1 MKKQFL
7 FFLFCLCA
15 GVSNVW
21 AQETDWSS
29 LFTRVSE
36 GITYT
41 CENDEAYP
49 WSLADGVLT
58 STNKGV
64 GGSSS
69 TFKISL
75 TCEHLAQ
82 IQWRYSVSSESG
94 YDKLTIKH
102 NGVELGTY
110 SGEKEF
116 QYYTIDVLAG
126 THELTFT
133 YSKDGSTDTGR
144 DEAQISTISIRSWGL
159 EAVEINLSAPGQ
171 LGEEAVAAVGTLPQ
185 MVSMRL
191 QGTLNKEDWNAISNM
206 TGLKYVDLTETTLT
220 EIPERGFANCKV
232 QEIKWPKNLK
242 VIGKAAFCSG
252 SGNNYYY
259 GYLKGHLVLPET
271 LDSIGPA
278 AFYASPIQKV
288 TMPHKTVALTSKI
301 FQNCSS
307 LKEVEFNSCS
317 SYITSEMFKSCNSLQ
332 SVSDADSVK
341 AVYNGAFYGCTSLST
356 LGTKNPKSVA
366 DYAFY
371 ECKKLDSIGLS
382 EVTSLGLCAFYSCQS
397 LKTVDMPKVS
407 SMSESCFSSCSALTS
422 VSIGDKLSTI
432 PSSAFS
438 GCSAL
443 KTITLGAS
451 VSYFDSY
458 AFNGV
463 SPEKLYINAPTPPG
477 VYSSGVFG
485 STSGTLYVPEYSMVS
500 YKLHDYWSKFTSV
513 DVNPNPV
520 TSLALNGKLSL
531 TSNARIPDSP
541 NVMMYGNGS
550 SFIVNGNKEQTLGR
564 FVAHYNNSA
573 SSSII
578 SRCNNMTST
587 GSEVRYYLDDRYWY
601 FICPP
606 FDVRMS
612 DITTIYG
619 NQVAVRYYDSE
630 ARAAGSTSN
639 WKDVAPDATLKAG
652 QGYIFK
658 TSSDDHVCMPA
669 TEETHN
675 QIFRSQAVTTPL
687 SEYSSDDA
695 NARNWNLV
703 GNPYACFYDI
713 YRMDYTAPL
722 TVWNSVNKTYN
733 AYSIADDAFALHP
746 MEAFFVQKP
755 DGVEAITFQPEGRQ
769 ITSTIDHS
777 AGVKAM
783 AGKAASRRFIELELS
798 NGITDDHT
806 RLVVN
811 PQAQETFDANNDA
824 SKMMSTD
831 ITAQIFSV
839 QGDEAY
845 AIKESPFAAGQAEI
859 GMWFPADGQYV
870 VNITR
875 ADVKVELMDNGAVV
889 PMPYTF
895 TADEGFCEG
904 RFVLRITTDP
914 TAIEGVDGNDASA
927 PLYDLQGRKVGSTT
941 HKGIYVQKGK
951 KMVVK

>member
-15 GVSNVW
+15 GVSNLW
-21 AQETDWSS
+21 AQETDWSP

-49 WSLADGVLT
+49 WNLANGSLI
-58 STNKGV
+58 STNKAHS
-64 GGSSS
+64 SSS
-69 TFKISL
+69 TFKITFS
-75 TCEHLAQ
+75 CESAIYFHMQ
-82 IQWRYSVSSESG
+82 YGTSSEG
-94 YDKLTIKH
+94 TYDKLTVVLDERTFTCS
-102 NGVELGTY
+102 GTVSSFDFVELQP
-110 SGEKEF
+110 GEH
-116 QYYTIDVLAG
+116 VL
-126 THELTFT
+126 TLT
-133 YSKDGSTDTGR
+133 YSKDGSGSSGSDQVWVSSLKLTDMETG
-144 DEAQISTISIRSWGL
+144 IPVIGL
-159 EAVEINLSAPGQ
+159 AAPGQ
-171 LGEEAVAAVGTLPQ
+171 LGEEAIAQFGTLPK
-185 MVSMRL
+185 VDVLRL
-191 QGTLNKEDWNAISNM
+191 KGSLNKEDWTTIKNM
-206 TGLKYVDLTETTLT
+206 TYLCYLDMSETTVT
-220 EIPERGFANCKV
+220 EIPAEAFTNTSIRT
-232 QEIKWPKNLK
+232 IKWPANLK
-242 VIGKAAFCSG
+242 VIGGKAFY
-252 SGNNYYY
+252 NK
-259 GYLKGHLVLPET
+259 YLRGHLVLPET
-271 LDSIGPA
+271 LDSIGPS
-278 AFYASPIQKV
+278 AFYRNYIDSV
-288 TMPHKTVALTSKI
+288 SMPHKQIAFANDIFRENSNLTK
-301 FQNCSS
+301 
-307 LKEVEFNSCS
+307 VEFNSCA
-317 SYITSEMFKSCNSLQ
+317 SYMTNNMFYS
-332 SVSDADSVK
+332 
-341 AVYNGAFYGCTSLST
+341 
-356 LGTKNPKSVA
+356 
-366 DYAFY
+366 
-371 ECKKLDSIGLS
+371 CKKLRSVSGMECVKTIGGSVFAECDSLRTVGNIVPTMIGNNAFYACRKLESFDLS
-382 EVTSLGLCAFYSCQS
+382 QVTSVGEGAFQSCHTFKSVHMPNVTSLGDLCFYDCAGLTEVSVGDKISKIPNQAFSSCPS
-397 LKTVDMPKVS
+397 LKTV
-407 SMSESCFSSCSALTS
+407 
-422 VSIGDKLSTI
+422 
-432 PSSAFS
+432 
-438 GCSAL
+438 
-443 KTITLGAS
+443 TLGAS
-451 VSYFDSY
+451 VSDIGYY
-458 AFNGV
+458 AFRNSSV
-463 SPEKLYINAPTPPG
+463 EKLYVNSPTPPG
-477 VYSSGVFG
+477 VYNNDVFG

-520 TSLALNGKLSL
+520 TSLTLSGKLSL

-541 NVMMYGNGS
+541 NVMMNTGS
-550 SFIVNGNKEQTLGR
+550 SFIVNGNKEQTLGS
-564 FVAHYNNSA
+564 FVAYYNNGV
-573 SSSII
+573 SSSVI

-587 GSEVRYYLDDRYWY
+587 GSEARYWMNSGYWY

-612 DITTIYG
+612 DITTISG
-619 NQVAVRYYDSE
+619 NQVAIRYYDSE
-630 ARAAGSTSN
+630 ARATGSTSN
-639 WKDVAPDATLKAG
+639 WKDVAPEATLKAG
-652 QGYIFK
+652 QGYIFRV
-658 TSSDDHVCMPA
+658 SSADYVCMPA

-722 TVWNSVNKTYN
+722 TVWNSDNRTYN
-733 AYSIADDAFALHP
+733 AYSIADDDFALRP

-798 NGITDDHT
+798 NGTTDDHT

-839 QGDEAY
+839 LGDEAY

>member
-21 AQETDWSS
+21 AQETDWSP

-36 GITYT
+36 GVTYT

-49 WSLADGVLT
+49 WNLANGYLI
-58 STNKGV
+58 STNKADN
-64 GGSSS
+64 SSS
-69 TFKISL
+69 TFKITFS
-75 TCEHLAQ
+75 CES
-82 IQWRYSVSSESG
+82 SVLFGMNYGTSTESG
-94 YDKLTIKH
+94 YDKLTVVLDG
-102 NGVELGTY
+102 NSFTCSGTASSDEFTELQP
-110 SGEKEF
+110 GEH
-116 QYYTIDVLAG
+116 VL
-126 THELTFT
+126 TLT
-133 YSKDGSTDTGR
+133 YSKDGSGSSGSDQVWVSRLALMDQETGIPVI
-144 DEAQISTISIRSWGL
+144 DLA
-159 EAVEINLSAPGQ
+159 APGQ
-171 LGEEAVAAVGTLPQ
+171 LGEEAVAQFGTLPK
-185 MVSMRL
+185 VDVLRL
-191 QGTLNKEDWNAISNM
+191 KGSLNKEDWATIKNM
-206 TGLKYVDLTETTLT
+206 TGLSYLDMTETTVT
-220 EIPERGFANCKV
+220 EIPAEAFTNNRIKT
-232 QEIKWPKNLK
+232 IKWPANLK
-242 VIGKAAFCSG
+242 VIGGKAF
-252 SGNNYYY
+252 YEK
-259 GYLKGHLVLPET
+259 YLKGHLVLPET
-271 LDSIGPA
+271 LDSIGPS
-278 AFYASPIQKV
+278 AFYKNSIDSV
-288 TMPHKTVALTSKI
+288 SMPHKQIAFANDIFRENPNLTK
-301 FQNCSS
+301 
-307 LKEVEFNSCS
+307 VEFNSCA
-317 SYITSEMFKSCNSLQ
+317 SYMTNNMFYS
-332 SVSDADSVK
+332 
-341 AVYNGAFYGCTSLST
+341 
-356 LGTKNPKSVA
+356 
-366 DYAFY
+366 
-371 ECKKLDSIGLS
+371 CKKLRSVSGMECVKTIGGSVFAHCDSLRTVGNISPTTVGQYGFYNCKKLESFDLS
-382 EVTSLGLCAFYSCQS
+382 QVTSVGEDAFYSCQS
-397 LKTVDMPKVS
+397 LKTVDMPEVS
-407 SMSESCFSSCSALTS
+407 SMGGSCFSSCSALTS
-422 VSIGDKLSTI
+422 VSIGDKLSKI

-451 VSYFDSY
+451 VSYFDSN

-477 VYSSGVFG
+477 VYSNGTFG

-541 NVMMYGNGS
+541 NVMMYANGS
-550 SFIVNGNKEQTLGR
+550 SFIINGNKEQTLGS
-564 FVAHYNNSA
+564 FVAYYNNSA

-578 SRCNNMTST
+578 SRCNNMSST
-587 GSEVRYYLDDRYWY
+587 ASEARYYLDDRYWY

-612 DITTIYG
+612 DITTRSG
-619 NQVAVRYYDSE
+619 NQVAIRYYDSE
-630 ARAAGSTSN
+630 ARAAGSTAN

-652 QGYIFK
+652 QGYIFRV
-658 TSSDDHVCMPA
+658 SSDDYVCMPA

-777 AGVKAM
+777 ASVKAM

-798 NGITDDHT
+798 NGTTNDHT

-914 TAIEGVDGNDASA
+914 TAIEGVEGNDASA

>member
-15 GVSNVW
+15 GVSNLW
-21 AQETDWSS
+21 AQETDWSP

-49 WSLADGVLT
+49 WNLADGSLI
-58 STNKGV
+58 STNKAHS
-64 GGSSS
+64 SSS
-69 TFKISL
+69 TFKITFS
-75 TCEHLAQ
+75 CESAIYFHMQ
-82 IQWRYSVSSESG
+82 YGTSSEG
-94 YDKLTIKH
+94 TYDKLTVVLDERTFTCS
-102 NGVELGTY
+102 GTVSSFYFVELQP
-110 SGEKEF
+110 GEH
-116 QYYTIDVLAG
+116 VL
-126 THELTFT
+126 TLT
-133 YSKDGSTDTGR
+133 YSKDGSGSGGSDQVWVSSLKLTDMETGIPVI
-144 DEAQISTISIRSWGL
+144 DLA
-159 EAVEINLSAPGQ
+159 APGQ
-171 LGEEAVAAVGTLPQ
+171 LGEEAIAQFGTLPK
-185 MVSMRL
+185 VDVLRL
-191 QGTLNKEDWNAISNM
+191 KGSLNKEDWTTIKNM
-206 TGLKYVDLTETTLT
+206 TNLCYLDMSETTVT
-220 EIPERGFANCKV
+220 EIPAEAFTNTSIRT
-232 QEIKWPKNLK
+232 IKWPANLK
-242 VIGKAAFCSG
+242 VIGGKAFY
-252 SGNNYYY
+252 NK
-259 GYLKGHLVLPET
+259 YLRGHLVLPET
-271 LDSIGPA
+271 LDSIGPS
-278 AFYASPIQKV
+278 AFYRNYIDSV
-288 TMPHKTVALTSKI
+288 SMPHKQIAFANDIFRENSNLTK
-301 FQNCSS
+301 
-307 LKEVEFNSCS
+307 VEFNSCA
-317 SYITSEMFKSCNSLQ
+317 SYMTNNMFYS
-332 SVSDADSVK
+332 
-341 AVYNGAFYGCTSLST
+341 
-356 LGTKNPKSVA
+356 
-366 DYAFY
+366 
-371 ECKKLDSIGLS
+371 CKKLRSVSGMECVKTIGGSVFAGCDSLRTVGNIVPTMIGNNAFYACRKLESFDLS
-382 EVTSLGLCAFYSCQS
+382 QVTSVGEGAFQSCHTFKSVHMPNVTSLGDLCFYDCAGLTEVSVGDKISKIPNQAFSSCPS
-397 LKTVDMPKVS
+397 LKTV
-407 SMSESCFSSCSALTS
+407 
-422 VSIGDKLSTI
+422 
-432 PSSAFS
+432 
-438 GCSAL
+438 
-443 KTITLGAS
+443 TLGAS
-451 VSYFDSY
+451 VSDIGYY
-458 AFNGV
+458 AFRNSSV
-463 SPEKLYINAPTPPG
+463 EKLYVNSPTPPG
-477 VYSSGVFG
+477 VYNNDVFG

-520 TSLALNGKLSL
+520 TSLTLSGKLSL

-541 NVMMYGNGS
+541 NVMMNTGS
-550 SFIVNGNKEQTLGR
+550 SFIVNGNKEQTLGS
-564 FVAHYNNSA
+564 FVAYYNNGV
-573 SSSII
+573 SSSVI

-587 GSEVRYYLDDRYWY
+587 GSEARYWMNSGYWY

-612 DITTIYG
+612 DITTISG
-619 NQVAVRYYDSE
+619 NQVAIRYYDSE
-630 ARAAGSTSN
+630 ARATGSTSN
-639 WKDVAPDATLKAG
+639 WKDVAPEATLKAG
-652 QGYIFK
+652 QGYIFRV
-658 TSSDDHVCMPA
+658 SSADYVCMPA

-722 TVWNSVNKTYN
+722 TVWNSDNRTYN
-733 AYSIADDAFALHP
+733 AYSIADDDFALRP

-769 ITSTIDHS
+769 TDSNIDHS

-798 NGITDDHT
+798 NGTTDDHT

-839 QGDEAY
+839 LGDEAY

>member
-21 AQETDWSS
+21 AQETDWSP

-36 GITYT
+36 GVTYT

-49 WSLADGVLT
+49 WNLANGYLI
-58 STNKGV
+58 STNKV
-64 GGSSS
+64 DKSSS
-69 TFKISL
+69 TFKITFS
-75 TCEHLAQ
+75 CES
-82 IQWRYSVSSESG
+82 SVLFGMNYGTSTESG
-94 YDKLTIKH
+94 YDKLTVVLDG
-102 NGVELGTY
+102 NSFTCSGTASSDEFTELQP
-110 SGEKEF
+110 GEH
-116 QYYTIDVLAG
+116 VL
-126 THELTFT
+126 TLT
-133 YSKDGSTDTGR
+133 YSKDGSGSSGSDQVWVSRLALMDQETGIPVI
-144 DEAQISTISIRSWGL
+144 DLA
-159 EAVEINLSAPGQ
+159 APGQ
-171 LGEEAVAAVGTLPQ
+171 LGEEAVAQFGTLPK
-185 MVSMRL
+185 VDVLRL
-191 QGTLNKEDWNAISNM
+191 KGSLNKEDWATIKNM
-206 TGLKYVDLTETTLT
+206 TGLSYLDMTETTVT
-220 EIPERGFANCKV
+220 EIPAEAFTNNRIKT
-232 QEIKWPKNLK
+232 IKWPANLK
-242 VIGKAAFCSG
+242 VIGGKAF
-252 SGNNYYY
+252 YDK
-259 GYLKGHLVLPET
+259 YLKGHLVLPET
-271 LDSIGPA
+271 LDSIGPS
-278 AFYASPIQKV
+278 AFYKNTIDSV
-288 TMPHKTVALTSKI
+288 SMPHKQIAFANDIFRENPNLTK
-301 FQNCSS
+301 
-307 LKEVEFNSCS
+307 VEFNSCA
-317 SYITSEMFKSCNSLQ
+317 SYMTNNMFYSCKRLR
-332 SVSDADSVK
+332 SVSGMECVKTIGGSVFAHCDSLRTVG
-341 AVYNGAFYGCTSLST
+341 NISPTTIGQ
-356 LGTKNPKSVA
+356 
-366 DYAFY
+366 YAFY
-371 ECKKLDSIGLS
+371 NCKKLESFDLS
-382 EVTSLGLCAFYSCQS
+382 QVTSVGEDAFYSCQS
-397 LKTVDMPKVS
+397 LKTVDMPEVS
-407 SMSESCFSSCSALTS
+407 SMGGSCFCSCSALTS
-422 VSIGDKLSTI
+422 VSIGDKLSKI

-451 VSYFDSY
+451 VSYFDSN

-477 VYSSGVFG
+477 VYSNGTFG

-520 TSLALNGKLSL
+520 TSLALNSKLSL

-541 NVMMYGNGS
+541 NVMMYANGS
-550 SFIVNGNKEQTLGR
+550 SFIINGNKEQTLGR
-564 FVAHYNNSA
+564 FVAYYNNSA
-573 SSSII
+573 SSSVI
-578 SRCNNMTST
+578 SRCNNMSST
-587 GSEVRYYLDDRYWY
+587 ASEARYWMNSGYWY

-612 DITTIYG
+612 DITTISG
-619 NQVAVRYYDSE
+619 NQVAIRYYDSE

-652 QGYIFK
+652 QGYIFRV
-658 TSSDDHVCMPA
+658 SSADYVCMPA

-722 TVWNSVNKTYN
+722 TVWNSENKTYN
-733 AYSIADDAFALHP
+733 AYSIADDDFALRP
-746 MEAFFVQKP
+746 MQAFFVQKP

-769 ITSTIDHS
+769 ITSTIDHP

-914 TAIEGVDGNDASA
+914 TAIDGVDGNDASA

>member
-21 AQETDWSS
+21 AQETDWSP
-29 LFTRVSE
+29 LFTRVCE
-36 GITYT
+36 GVTYT

-49 WSLADGVLT
+49 WNLANGYLI
-58 STNKGV
+58 STNKAHS
-64 GGSSS
+64 SSS
-69 TFKISL
+69 TFKITFS
-75 TCEHLAQ
+75 CES
-82 IQWRYSVSSESG
+82 SVLFYMNYGTSTESG
-94 YDKLTIKH
+94 YDKLTVVLDG
-102 NGVELGTY
+102 NSFTCSGSAS
-110 SGEKEF
+110 SGELTEL
-116 QYYTIDVLAG
+116 QSGEHVL
-126 THELTFT
+126 TLT
-133 YSKDGSTDTGR
+133 YSKDGSGVGGSDQVWVSGLSFFDKETGVPLI
-144 DEAQISTISIRSWGL
+144 DLA
-159 EAVEINLSAPGQ
+159 APGQ
-171 LGEEAVAAVGTLPQ
+171 LGEEAVAQFGTLPK
-185 MVSMRL
+185 VDVVRL
-191 QGTLNKEDWNAISNM
+191 KGSLNKEDWTTIKNM
-206 TGLKYVDLTETTLT
+206 TGLSYLDMTETTVT
-220 EIPERGFANCKV
+220 EIPAEAFTNNRICA
-232 QEIKWPKNLK
+232 IKWPANLK
-242 VIGKAAFCSG
+242 VIGGKAFYARI
-252 SGNNYYY
+252 
-259 GYLKGHLVLPET
+259 LKGHLVLPET
-271 LDSIGPA
+271 LDSIGPS
-278 AFYASPIQKV
+278 AFYKNSIDSV
-288 TMPHKTVALTSKI
+288 SMPHKQIALANAI
-301 FQNCSS
+301 FSENNN
-307 LKEVEFNSCS
+307 LKTVEFNSCASYMPNSMFS
-317 SYITSEMFKSCNSLQ
+317 S
-332 SVSDADSVK
+332 
-341 AVYNGAFYGCTSLST
+341 
-356 LGTKNPKSVA
+356 
-366 DYAFY
+366 
-371 ECKKLDSIGLS
+371 CKKLR
-382 EVTSLGLCAFYSCQS
+382 
-397 LKTVDMPKVS
+397 
-407 SMSESCFSSCSALTS
+407 S
-422 VSIGDKLSTI
+422 VSGMECVKTIGG
-432 PSSAFS
+432 SAFS
-438 GCSAL
+438 GCDSLRTVGNIVPTMIGNNAFNACKKLEPFDLSQVTSVGESAL
-443 KTITLGAS
+443 RSCHTFKSVHMPNVTSLDEYCFYDCAGLTEVSVGDKISQIPSQSFHYCPSLKTVTLGAS
-451 VSYFDSY
+451 VSYIGYY
-458 AFNGV
+458 AFRN
-463 SPEKLYINAPTPPG
+463 SSIEKLYVNSPTPPG
-477 VYSSGVFG
+477 VYNNDVFG

-520 TSLALNGKLSL
+520 TSLALKGKLSL
-531 TSNARIPDSP
+531 TSNARIPGSP
-541 NVMMYGNGS
+541 NVMMDNNGS
-550 SFIVNGNKEQTLGR
+550 SFIINGNKEQTLGS
-564 FVAHYNNSA
+564 FVAYYDNSA

-578 SRCNNMTST
+578 SRCNNMSST
-587 GSEVRYYLDDRYWY
+587 ASEARYLMYSGRWY

-612 DITTIYG
+612 DITTISG
-619 NQVAVRYYDSE
+619 NQVAIRYYDSE
-630 ARAAGSTSN
+630 ARATGSTSN

-652 QGYIFK
+652 QGYIFRV
-658 TSSDDHVCMPA
+658 SSADYVCMPA

-675 QIFRSQAVTTPL
+675 QIFRSQAVATPL

-722 TVWNSVNKTYN
+722 TVWNTENSTYN
-733 AYSIADDAFALHP
+733 AYSIADDDFALRP
-746 MEAFFVQKP
+746 MQAFFVQKP

-769 ITSTIDHS
+769 ITSTIDHP

>member
-21 AQETDWSS
+21 AQETDWSP

-36 GITYT
+36 GVTYT

-49 WSLADGVLT
+49 WNLANGYLI
-58 STNKGV
+58 STNKADN
-64 GGSSS
+64 SSS
-69 TFKISL
+69 TFKITFS
-75 TCEHLAQ
+75 CES
-82 IQWRYSVSSESG
+82 SVLFGMNYGTSTESG
-94 YDKLTIKH
+94 YDKLTVVLDG
-102 NGVELGTY
+102 NSFTCSGTASSDEFTELQP
-110 SGEKEF
+110 GEH
-116 QYYTIDVLAG
+116 VL
-126 THELTFT
+126 TLT
-133 YSKDGSTDTGR
+133 YSKDGSGSSGSDQVWVSRLALMDQETGIPVI
-144 DEAQISTISIRSWGL
+144 DLA
-159 EAVEINLSAPGQ
+159 APGQ
-171 LGEEAVAAVGTLPQ
+171 LGEEAVAQFGTLPK
-185 MVSMRL
+185 VDVLRL
-191 QGTLNKEDWNAISNM
+191 KGSLNKEDWATIKNM
-206 TGLKYVDLTETTLT
+206 TGLSYLDMTETTVT
-220 EIPERGFANCKV
+220 EIPAEAFTNNRIKT
-232 QEIKWPKNLK
+232 IKWPANLK
-242 VIGKAAFCSG
+242 VIGGKAF
-252 SGNNYYY
+252 YEK
-259 GYLKGHLVLPET
+259 YLKGHLVLPET
-271 LDSIGPA
+271 LDSIGPS
-278 AFYASPIQKV
+278 AFYKNSIDSV
-288 TMPHKTVALTSKI
+288 SMPHKQIAFANDIFRENPNLTK
-301 FQNCSS
+301 
-307 LKEVEFNSCS
+307 VEFNSCA
-317 SYITSEMFKSCNSLQ
+317 SYMTNNMFYSCKRLR
-332 SVSDADSVK
+332 SVSGMECVKTIGGSVFAHCDSLRTVGNISPTT
-341 AVYNGAFYGCTSLST
+341 VGQYGFYN
-356 LGTKNPKSVA
+356 
-366 DYAFY
+366 
-371 ECKKLDSIGLS
+371 CKKLESFDLS
-382 EVTSLGLCAFYSCQS
+382 QMTSVGEDAFYSCQS
-397 LKTVDMPKVS
+397 LKTVDMPEVS
-407 SMSESCFSSCSALTS
+407 SMGGSCFSSCSALTS
-422 VSIGDKLSTI
+422 VSIGDKLSKI

-451 VSYFDSY
+451 VSYFDSN

-477 VYSSGVFG
+477 VYSNGTFG

-541 NVMMYGNGS
+541 NVMMYANGS
-550 SFIVNGNKEQTLGR
+550 SFIINGNKEQTLGR
-564 FVAHYNNSA
+564 FVAYYNNSA

-578 SRCNNMTST
+578 SRCNNMSST
-587 GSEVRYYLDDRYWY
+587 ASEARYWMNSGYWY

-612 DITTIYG
+612 DITTISG
-619 NQVAVRYYDSE
+619 NQVAIRYYDSE
-630 ARAAGSTSN
+630 ARATGSTSN
-639 WKDVAPDATLKAG
+639 WKDVAPEATLKAG
-652 QGYIFK
+652 QGYIFRV
-658 TSSDDHVCMPA
+658 SSADYVCMPA

-722 TVWNSVNKTYN
+722 TVWNSDNSTYN
-733 AYSIADDAFALHP
+733 AYSIADDDFALRP
-746 MEAFFVQKP
+746 MQAFFVQKP

-769 ITSTIDHS
+769 ITSTIDHP

>member
-15 GVSNVW
+15 GVSNLW
-21 AQETDWSS
+21 AQETDWSP

-49 WSLADGVLT
+49 WNLANGSLI
-58 STNKGV
+58 STNKAHS
-64 GGSSS
+64 SSS
-69 TFKISL
+69 TFKITFS
-75 TCEHLAQ
+75 CESAIYFHMQ
-82 IQWRYSVSSESG
+82 YGTSSEG
-94 YDKLTIKH
+94 TYDKLTVVLDERTFTCS
-102 NGVELGTY
+102 GTVSSFDFVELQP
-110 SGEKEF
+110 GEH
-116 QYYTIDVLAG
+116 VL
-126 THELTFT
+126 TLT
-133 YSKDGSTDTGR
+133 YSKDGSGSSGSDQVWVSSLKLTDMETG
-144 DEAQISTISIRSWGL
+144 IPVIGL
-159 EAVEINLSAPGQ
+159 AAPGQ
-171 LGEEAVAAVGTLPQ
+171 LGEEAIAQFGTLPK
-185 MVSMRL
+185 VDVLRL
-191 QGTLNKEDWNAISNM
+191 KGSLNKEDWTTIKNM
-206 TGLKYVDLTETTLT
+206 TYLCYLDMSETTVT
-220 EIPERGFANCKV
+220 EIPAEAFTNTSIRT
-232 QEIKWPKNLK
+232 IKWPANLK
-242 VIGKAAFCSG
+242 VIGGKAFY
-252 SGNNYYY
+252 NK
-259 GYLKGHLVLPET
+259 YLRGHLVLPET
-271 LDSIGPA
+271 LDSIGPS
-278 AFYASPIQKV
+278 AFYRNYIDSV
-288 TMPHKTVALTSKI
+288 SMPHKQIAFANDIFRENSNLTK
-301 FQNCSS
+301 
-307 LKEVEFNSCS
+307 VEFNSCA
-317 SYITSEMFKSCNSLQ
+317 SYMTNNMFYS
-332 SVSDADSVK
+332 
-341 AVYNGAFYGCTSLST
+341 
-356 LGTKNPKSVA
+356 
-366 DYAFY
+366 
-371 ECKKLDSIGLS
+371 CKKLRSVSGMECVKTIGGSVFAGCDSLRTVGNIVPTMIGNNAFYACRKLESFDLS
-382 EVTSLGLCAFYSCQS
+382 QVTSVGEGAFQSCHTFKSVHMPNVTSLGDLCFYDCAGLTEVSVGDKISKIPNQAFSSCPS
-397 LKTVDMPKVS
+397 LKTV
-407 SMSESCFSSCSALTS
+407 
-422 VSIGDKLSTI
+422 
-432 PSSAFS
+432 
-438 GCSAL
+438 
-443 KTITLGAS
+443 TLGAS
-451 VSYFDSY
+451 VSDIGYY
-458 AFNGV
+458 AFRNSSV
-463 SPEKLYINAPTPPG
+463 EKLYVNSPTPPG
-477 VYSSGVFG
+477 VYNNDVFG

-520 TSLALNGKLSL
+520 TSLTLSGKLSL

-541 NVMMYGNGS
+541 NVMMNTGS
-550 SFIVNGNKEQTLGR
+550 SFIVNGNKEQTLGS
-564 FVAHYNNSA
+564 FVAYYNNGV
-573 SSSII
+573 SSSVI

-587 GSEVRYYLDDRYWY
+587 GSEARYWMNSGYWY

-612 DITTIYG
+612 DITTISG
-619 NQVAVRYYDSE
+619 NQVAIRYYDSE
-630 ARAAGSTSN
+630 ARATGSTSN
-639 WKDVAPDATLKAG
+639 WKDVAPEATLKAG
-652 QGYIFK
+652 QGYIFRV
-658 TSSDDHVCMPA
+658 SSADYVCMPA

-722 TVWNSVNKTYN
+722 TVWNSDNSTYN
-733 AYSIADDAFALHP
+733 AYSIADDDFALRP

-769 ITSTIDHS
+769 TDSNIDHS

-798 NGITDDHT
+798 NGTTDDHT

-839 QGDEAY
+839 LGDEAY

>member
-15 GVSNVW
+15 GVSNLW
-21 AQETDWSS
+21 AQETDWSP

-49 WSLADGVLT
+49 WNLADGSLI
-58 STNKGV
+58 STNKAHS
-64 GGSSS
+64 SSS
-69 TFKISL
+69 TFKITFS
-75 TCEHLAQ
+75 CESAIYFHMQ
-82 IQWRYSVSSESG
+82 YGTSSEG
-94 YDKLTIKH
+94 TYDKLTVVLDERTFTCS
-102 NGVELGTY
+102 GTVSSFYFVELQP
-110 SGEKEF
+110 GEH
-116 QYYTIDVLAG
+116 VL
-126 THELTFT
+126 TLT
-133 YSKDGSTDTGR
+133 YSKDGSGSGGSDQVWVSSLKLTDMETGIPVI
-144 DEAQISTISIRSWGL
+144 DLA
-159 EAVEINLSAPGQ
+159 APGQ
-171 LGEEAVAAVGTLPQ
+171 LGEEAIAQFGTLPK
-185 MVSMRL
+185 VDVLRL
-191 QGTLNKEDWNAISNM
+191 KGSLNKEDWTTIKNM
-206 TGLKYVDLTETTLT
+206 TNLCYLDMSETTVT
-220 EIPERGFANCKV
+220 EIPAEAFTNTAI
-232 QEIKWPKNLK
+232 QTIKWPANLK
-242 VIGKAAFCSG
+242 VIGGKAFYNRS
-252 SGNNYYY
+252 
-259 GYLKGHLVLPET
+259 LKGHLVLPET
-271 LDSIGPA
+271 LDSIGPS
-278 AFYASPIQKV
+278 AFYKNFIDSV
-288 TMPHKTVALTSKI
+288 SMPHKQIAFANDIFRENSNLTK
-301 FQNCSS
+301 
-307 LKEVEFNSCS
+307 VEFNSCA
-317 SYITSEMFKSCNSLQ
+317 SYMTNNMFYS
-332 SVSDADSVK
+332 
-341 AVYNGAFYGCTSLST
+341 
-356 LGTKNPKSVA
+356 
-366 DYAFY
+366 
-371 ECKKLDSIGLS
+371 CKKLRSVSGMECVKTIGGSVFAGCDSLRTVGNIVPTMIGNNAFYACRKLESFDLS
-382 EVTSLGLCAFYSCQS
+382 QVTSVGEGAFQSCHTFKSVHMPNVTSLGDLCFYDCAGLTEVSVGDKISKIPNQAFSSCPS
-397 LKTVDMPKVS
+397 LKTV
-407 SMSESCFSSCSALTS
+407 
-422 VSIGDKLSTI
+422 
-432 PSSAFS
+432 
-438 GCSAL
+438 
-443 KTITLGAS
+443 TLGAS
-451 VSYFDSY
+451 VSDIGYY
-458 AFNGV
+458 AFRNSSV
-463 SPEKLYINAPTPPG
+463 EKLYVNSPTPPG
-477 VYSSGVFG
+477 VYNNDVFG

-520 TSLALNGKLSL
+520 TSLTLSGKLSL

-541 NVMMYGNGS
+541 NVMMNTGS
-550 SFIVNGNKEQTLGR
+550 SFIVNGNKEQTLGS
-564 FVAHYNNSA
+564 FVAYYNNGV
-573 SSSII
+573 SSSVI

-587 GSEVRYYLDDRYWY
+587 GSEARYWMNSGYWY

-612 DITTIYG
+612 DITTISG
-619 NQVAVRYYDSE
+619 NQVAIRYYDSE
-630 ARAAGSTSN
+630 ARATGSTSN
-639 WKDVAPDATLKAG
+639 WKDVAPEATLKAG
-652 QGYIFK
+652 QGYIFRV
-658 TSSDDHVCMPA
+658 SSADYVCMPA

-722 TVWNSVNKTYN
+722 TVWNSDNRTYN
-733 AYSIADDAFALHP
+733 AYSIADDDFALRP

-769 ITSTIDHS
+769 TDSNIDHS

-798 NGITDDHT
+798 NGTTDDHT

-839 QGDEAY
+839 LGDEAY

>member
-15 GVSNVW
+15 GVSNLW
-21 AQETDWSS
+21 AQETDWSP

-49 WSLADGVLT
+49 WNLADGSLI
-58 STNKGV
+58 STNKAHS
-64 GGSSS
+64 SSS
-69 TFKISL
+69 TFKITFS
-75 TCEHLAQ
+75 CESAIYFHMQ
-82 IQWRYSVSSESG
+82 YGTSSEG
-94 YDKLTIKH
+94 TYDKLTVVLDERTFTCS
-102 NGVELGTY
+102 GTVSSFYFVELQP
-110 SGEKEF
+110 GEH
-116 QYYTIDVLAG
+116 VL
-126 THELTFT
+126 TLT
-133 YSKDGSTDTGR
+133 YSKDGSGSGGSDQVWVSSLKLTDMETGIPVI
-144 DEAQISTISIRSWGL
+144 DLA
-159 EAVEINLSAPGQ
+159 APGQ
-171 LGEEAVAAVGTLPQ
+171 LGEEAIAQFGTLPK
-185 MVSMRL
+185 VDVLRL
-191 QGTLNKEDWNAISNM
+191 KGSLNKEDWTTIKNM
-206 TGLKYVDLTETTLT
+206 TYLCYLDMSETTVT
-220 EIPERGFANCKV
+220 EIPAEAFTNTAI
-232 QEIKWPKNLK
+232 QTIKWPANLT
-242 VIGKAAFCSG
+242 VIGGKAFYNRS
-252 SGNNYYY
+252 
-259 GYLKGHLVLPET
+259 LKGHLVLPET
-271 LDSIGPA
+271 LDSIGPS
-278 AFYASPIQKV
+278 AFYKNFIDSV
-288 TMPHKTVALTSKI
+288 SMPHKQIAFANDIFRENSNLTK
-301 FQNCSS
+301 
-307 LKEVEFNSCS
+307 VEFNSCA
-317 SYITSEMFKSCNSLQ
+317 SYMTNNMFYS
-332 SVSDADSVK
+332 
-341 AVYNGAFYGCTSLST
+341 
-356 LGTKNPKSVA
+356 
-366 DYAFY
+366 
-371 ECKKLDSIGLS
+371 CKKLRSVSGMECVKTIGGSVFAGCDSLRTVGNIVPTMIGNNAFYACRKLESFDLS
-382 EVTSLGLCAFYSCQS
+382 QVTSVGEGAFQSCHTFKSVHMPNVTSLGDLCFYDCAGLTEVSVGDKISKIPNQAFSSCPS
-397 LKTVDMPKVS
+397 LKTV
-407 SMSESCFSSCSALTS
+407 
-422 VSIGDKLSTI
+422 
-432 PSSAFS
+432 
-438 GCSAL
+438 
-443 KTITLGAS
+443 TLGAS
-451 VSYFDSY
+451 VSDIGYY
-458 AFNGV
+458 AFRNSSV
-463 SPEKLYINAPTPPG
+463 EKLYVNSPTPPG
-477 VYSSGVFG
+477 VYNNDVFG

-520 TSLALNGKLSL
+520 TSLTLSGKLSL

-541 NVMMYGNGS
+541 NVMMNTGS
-550 SFIVNGNKEQTLGR
+550 SFIVNGNKEQTLGS
-564 FVAHYNNSA
+564 FVAYYNNGV
-573 SSSII
+573 SSSVI

-587 GSEVRYYLDDRYWY
+587 GSEARYWMNSGYWY

-612 DITTIYG
+612 DITTISG
-619 NQVAVRYYDSE
+619 NQVAIRYYDSE
-630 ARAAGSTSN
+630 ARATGSTSN
-639 WKDVAPDATLKAG
+639 WKDVAPEATLKAG
-652 QGYIFK
+652 QGYIFRV
-658 TSSDDHVCMPA
+658 SSADYVCMPA

-722 TVWNSVNKTYN
+722 TVWNSDNRTYN
-733 AYSIADDAFALHP
+733 AYSIADDDFALRP

-769 ITSTIDHS
+769 TDSNIDHS

-798 NGITDDHT
+798 NGTTDDHT

-839 QGDEAY
+839 LGDEAY

>member
-15 GVSNVW
+15 GVSNLW
-21 AQETDWSS
+21 AQETDWSP

-49 WSLADGVLT
+49 WNLANGSLI
-58 STNKGV
+58 STNKAHS
-64 GGSSS
+64 SSS
-69 TFKISL
+69 TFKITFS
-75 TCEHLAQ
+75 CESAIYFHMQ
-82 IQWRYSVSSESG
+82 YGTSSEG
-94 YDKLTIKH
+94 TYDKLTVVLDERTFTCS
-102 NGVELGTY
+102 GTVSSFDFVELQP
-110 SGEKEF
+110 GEH
-116 QYYTIDVLAG
+116 VL
-126 THELTFT
+126 TLT
-133 YSKDGSTDTGR
+133 YSKDGSGSSGSDQVWVSSLKLTDRETG
-144 DEAQISTISIRSWGL
+144 IPVIGL
-159 EAVEINLSAPGQ
+159 AAPGQ
-171 LGEEAVAAVGTLPQ
+171 LGEEAIAQFGTLPK
-185 MVSMRL
+185 VDVLRL
-191 QGTLNKEDWNAISNM
+191 KGSLNKEDWTTIKNM
-206 TGLKYVDLTETTLT
+206 TYLCYLDMSETTVT
-220 EIPERGFANCKV
+220 EIPAEAFTNTSIRT
-232 QEIKWPKNLK
+232 IKWPANLK
-242 VIGKAAFCSG
+242 VIGGKAFY
-252 SGNNYYY
+252 NK
-259 GYLKGHLVLPET
+259 YLRGHLVLPET
-271 LDSIGPA
+271 LDSIGPS
-278 AFYASPIQKV
+278 AFYRNYIDSV
-288 TMPHKTVALTSKI
+288 SMPHKQIAFANDIFRENSNLTK
-301 FQNCSS
+301 
-307 LKEVEFNSCS
+307 VEFNSCA
-317 SYITSEMFKSCNSLQ
+317 SYMTNNMFYSCKKLR
-332 SVSDADSVK
+332 SVSGMECVKTIGGSVFAECDSLRTVGDI
-341 AVYNGAFYGCTSLST
+341 VPTTIGR
-356 LGTKNPKSVA
+356 
-366 DYAFY
+366 YAFY
-371 ECKKLDSIGLS
+371 NCKQLESFDLS
-382 EVTSLGLCAFYSCQS
+382 HVTSVGEYAFQSCHTFKSVHMPNVTSLGDLCFYDCAGLTEVSVGDKISQIAREAFRSCPS
-397 LKTVDMPKVS
+397 LKTV
-407 SMSESCFSSCSALTS
+407 
-422 VSIGDKLSTI
+422 
-432 PSSAFS
+432 
-438 GCSAL
+438 
-443 KTITLGAS
+443 TLGAS
-451 VSYFDSY
+451 VSYIDYY
-458 AFNGV
+458 AFCNSSV
-463 SPEKLYINAPTPPG
+463 EKLYVNSPTPPG
-477 VYSSGVFG
+477 VYNNDVFG

-541 NVMMYGNGS
+541 NVMMYANGS

-564 FVAHYNNSA
+564 FVAYYNNSA

-578 SRCNNMTST
+578 SRCNNMSST
-587 GSEVRYYLDDRYWY
+587 ASEARYWMNSGYWY

-612 DITTIYG
+612 DITTISG
-619 NQVAVRYYDSE
+619 NQVAIRYYDSE

-639 WKDVAPDATLKAG
+639 WKDVAPEATLKAG
-652 QGYIFK
+652 QGYIFRV
-658 TSSDDHVCMPA
+658 SSADYVCMPA

-722 TVWNSVNKTYN
+722 TVWNSDNSTYN
-733 AYSIADDAFALHP
+733 AYSIADDDFALRP
-746 MEAFFVQKP
+746 MQAFFVQKP

-769 ITSTIDHS
+769 TDSNIDHS

-798 NGITDDHT
+798 NGTTDDHT

-839 QGDEAY
+839 LGDEAY
-845 AIKESPFAAGQAEI
+845 AIKEAPFAAGQAEI

>member
-15 GVSNVW
+15 GVSNLW
-21 AQETDWSS
+21 AQETDWSP

-36 GITYT
+36 GVTYT

-49 WSLADGVLT
+49 WNLANGSLI
-58 STNKGV
+58 STNKAHS
-64 GGSSS
+64 SSS
-69 TFKISL
+69 TFKITFS
-75 TCEHLAQ
+75 CESAIYFHMQ
-82 IQWRYSVSSESG
+82 YGTSSEG
-94 YDKLTIKH
+94 TYDKLTVVLDERTFTCS
-102 NGVELGTY
+102 GTVSSFDFVELQP
-110 SGEKEF
+110 GEH
-116 QYYTIDVLAG
+116 VL
-126 THELTFT
+126 TLT
-133 YSKDGSTDTGR
+133 YSKDGSGSSGSDQVWVSSLKLTDMETGIPVI
-144 DEAQISTISIRSWGL
+144 DLA
-159 EAVEINLSAPGQ
+159 APGQ
-171 LGEEAVAAVGTLPQ
+171 LGEEAIAQFGTLPK
-185 MVSMRL
+185 VDVLRL
-191 QGTLNKEDWNAISNM
+191 KGSLNKEDWTTIKNM
-206 TGLKYVDLTETTLT
+206 TYLCYLDMSETTVT
-220 EIPERGFANCKV
+220 EIPAEAFTNTSIRT
-232 QEIKWPKNLK
+232 IKWPANLK
-242 VIGKAAFCSG
+242 VIGGKAFY
-252 SGNNYYY
+252 NK
-259 GYLKGHLVLPET
+259 YLRGHLVLPET
-271 LDSIGPA
+271 LDSIGPS
-278 AFYASPIQKV
+278 AFYRNYIDSV
-288 TMPHKTVALTSKI
+288 SMPHKQIAFANDIFRENSNLTK
-301 FQNCSS
+301 
-307 LKEVEFNSCS
+307 VEFNSCA
-317 SYITSEMFKSCNSLQ
+317 SYMTNNMFYS
-332 SVSDADSVK
+332 
-341 AVYNGAFYGCTSLST
+341 
-356 LGTKNPKSVA
+356 
-366 DYAFY
+366 
-371 ECKKLDSIGLS
+371 CKKLRSVSGMECVKTIGGSVFAGCDSLRTVGNIVPTMIGNNAFYACRKLESFDLS
-382 EVTSLGLCAFYSCQS
+382 QVTSVGEGAFYSCLS
-397 LKTVDMPKVS
+397 LKTVDMPEVS
-407 SMSESCFSSCSALTS
+407 SMGGSCFISCSALTS
-422 VSIGDKLSTI
+422 VSIGDKLSKI

-451 VSYFDSY
+451 VSYFDY
-458 AFNGV
+458 NAFNGV

-477 VYSSGVFG
+477 VYNNNTFA

-541 NVMMYGNGS
+541 NVMMYANGS

-564 FVAHYNNSA
+564 FVAYYNNSA

-578 SRCNNMTST
+578 SRCNNMSST
-587 GSEVRYYLDDRYWY
+587 ASEARYWMNSGYWY

-612 DITTIYG
+612 DITTISG
-619 NQVAVRYYDSE
+619 NQVAIRYYDSE

-652 QGYIFK
+652 QGYIFRV
-658 TSSDDHVCMPA
+658 SSADYVCMPA

-722 TVWNSVNKTYN
+722 TVWNSDNSTYN
-733 AYSIADDAFALHP
+733 AYSIADDDFALRP
-746 MEAFFVQKP
+746 MQAFFVQKP

-839 QGDEAY
+839 LGDEAY
-845 AIKESPFAAGQAEI
+845 AIKEAPFAAGQAEI

-914 TAIEGVDGNDASA
+914 TAIEGVEGNDASA

>member
-21 AQETDWSS
+21 AQETDWSP
-29 LFTRVSE
+29 LFTRVCE
-36 GITYT
+36 GVTYT

-49 WSLADGVLT
+49 WKLANGYLI
-58 STNKGV
+58 STNKAHN
-64 GGSSS
+64 SSS
-69 TFKISL
+69 TFKITFS
-75 TCEHLAQ
+75 CESAIYFHMK
-82 IQWRYSVSSESG
+82 YGTSTEG
-94 YDKLTIKH
+94 TYDKLTVVLD
-102 NGVELGTY
+102 GSTSVCSGSASSDEFEELQP
-110 SGEKEF
+110 GEH
-116 QYYTIDVLAG
+116 VL
-126 THELTFT
+126 TLT
-133 YSKDGSTDTGR
+133 YSKDGSGTGGS
-144 DEAQISTISIRSWGL
+144 DQVWVSS
-159 EAVEINLSAPGQ
+159 LSLFDKETGVPLIDLAAPGQ
-171 LGEEAVAAVGTLPQ
+171 LGEEAVAQFGTLPK
-185 MVSMRL
+185 VDIVRL
-191 QGTLNKEDWNAISNM
+191 KGSLNAEDWKTIKNM
-206 TGLKYVDLTETTLT
+206 TGLSYLDMTETTVT
-220 EIPERGFANCKV
+220 EIPAEAFTNNRIKT
-232 QEIKWPKNLK
+232 IKWPANLK
-242 VIGKAAFCSG
+242 VIGGKAFYDKS
-252 SGNNYYY
+252 
-259 GYLKGHLVLPET
+259 LKGHLVLPET
-271 LDSIGPA
+271 LDSIGPS
-278 AFYASPIQKV
+278 AFYRNYIDSV
-288 TMPHKTVALTSKI
+288 SMPHKQIALANGIFSENTNLKTVK
-301 FQNCSS
+301 
-307 LKEVEFNSCS
+307 FNSCA
-317 SYITSEMFKSCNSLQ
+317 SYMPGSMFYNCTSLR
-332 SVSDADSVK
+332 SVSGTENVK
-341 AVYNGAFYGCTSLST
+341 AVYGYAFFHCSELTSAGTMIPTT
-356 LGTKNPKSVA
+356 LG
-366 DYAFY
+366 DYAFN
-371 ECKKLDSIGLS
+371 ECGKLETIDLS
-382 EVTSLGLCAFYSCQS
+382 EVTSLGERAFVSCKS
-397 LKTVDMPKVS
+397 LKTVDLPKVS
-407 SMSESCFSSCSALTS
+407 SMKEVCFNSCSALTS
-422 VSIGDKLSTI
+422 VCIGDGLSTI
-432 PSSAFS
+432 PYAAFA

-451 VSYFDSY
+451 ISYLDRS
-458 AFNGV
+458 AFSGV
-463 SPEKLYINAPTPPG
+463 SSEKIYINAPTPPG
-477 VYSSGVFG
+477 VYGNDVFG

-520 TSLALNGKLSL
+520 TSLTLSGKLSL
-531 TSNARIPDSP
+531 TSNARISDSP
-541 NVMMYGNGS
+541 NVKMNPGS
-550 SFIVNGNKEQTLGR
+550 SFIVNGNKDQALG
-564 FVAHYNNSA
+564 FFAADYNNDV

-587 GSEVRYYLDDRYWY
+587 ASEVRYYLDDRYWY

-612 DITTIYG
+612 DIYAWKG
-619 NQVAVRYYDSE
+619 NQVAIRYYDSE

-733 AYSIADDAFALHP
+733 AYSIADDDFALHP

-875 ADVKVELMDNGAVV
+875 ADVKVELMDNGTVV

>member
-21 AQETDWSS
+21 AQETDWSP

-49 WSLADGVLT
+49 WNLANGSLI
-58 STNKGV
+58 STNKAHS
-64 GGSSS
+64 SSS
-69 TFKISL
+69 TFKITFS
-75 TCEHLAQ
+75 CESAIYFHMQ
-82 IQWRYSVSSESG
+82 YGTSSEG
-94 YDKLTIKH
+94 TYDKLTVVLDERTFTCS
-102 NGVELGTY
+102 GTVSSFDFVELQP
-110 SGEKEF
+110 GEH
-116 QYYTIDVLAG
+116 VL
-126 THELTFT
+126 TLT
-133 YSKDGSTDTGR
+133 YSKDGSGSSGSDQVWVSSLKLTDMETG
-144 DEAQISTISIRSWGL
+144 IPVIGL
-159 EAVEINLSAPGQ
+159 AAPGQ
-171 LGEEAVAAVGTLPQ
+171 LGEEAIAQFGTLPK
-185 MVSMRL
+185 VDVLRL
-191 QGTLNKEDWNAISNM
+191 KGSLNKEDWTTIKNM
-206 TGLKYVDLTETTLT
+206 TYLCYLDMSETTVT
-220 EIPERGFANCKV
+220 EIPAEAFTNTSIRT
-232 QEIKWPKNLK
+232 IKWPANLK
-242 VIGKAAFCSG
+242 VIGGKAFY
-252 SGNNYYY
+252 NK
-259 GYLKGHLVLPET
+259 YLRGHLVLPET
-271 LDSIGPA
+271 LDSIGPS
-278 AFYASPIQKV
+278 AFYRNYIDSV
-288 TMPHKTVALTSKI
+288 SMPHKQIAFANDIFRENSNLTK
-301 FQNCSS
+301 
-307 LKEVEFNSCS
+307 VEFNSCA
-317 SYITSEMFKSCNSLQ
+317 SYMTNNMFYS
-332 SVSDADSVK
+332 
-341 AVYNGAFYGCTSLST
+341 
-356 LGTKNPKSVA
+356 
-366 DYAFY
+366 
-371 ECKKLDSIGLS
+371 CKKLRSVSGMECVKTIGGSVFAGCDSLRTVGNIVPTMIGNNAFYACRKLESFDLS
-382 EVTSLGLCAFYSCQS
+382 QVTSVGEGAFQSCHTFKSVHMPNVTSLGDLCFYDCAGLTEVSVGDKISKIPNQAFSSCPS
-397 LKTVDMPKVS
+397 LKTV
-407 SMSESCFSSCSALTS
+407 
-422 VSIGDKLSTI
+422 
-432 PSSAFS
+432 
-438 GCSAL
+438 
-443 KTITLGAS
+443 TLGAS
-451 VSYFDSY
+451 VSDIGYY
-458 AFNGV
+458 AFRNSSV
-463 SPEKLYINAPTPPG
+463 EKLYVNSPTPPG
-477 VYSSGVFG
+477 VYNNDVFG

-520 TSLALNGKLSL
+520 TSLTLSGKLSL

-541 NVMMYGNGS
+541 NVMMNTGS
-550 SFIVNGNKEQTLGR
+550 SFIVNGNKEQTLGS
-564 FVAHYNNSA
+564 FVAYYNNGV
-573 SSSII
+573 SSSVI

-587 GSEVRYYLDDRYWY
+587 GSEARYWMNSGYWY

-612 DITTIYG
+612 DITTISG
-619 NQVAVRYYDSE
+619 NQVAIRYYDSE
-630 ARAAGSTSN
+630 ARATGSTSN
-639 WKDVAPDATLKAG
+639 WKDVAPEATLKAG
-652 QGYIFK
+652 QGYIFRV
-658 TSSDDHVCMPA
+658 SSADYVCMPA

-722 TVWNSVNKTYN
+722 TVWNSDNRTYN
-733 AYSIADDAFALHP
+733 AYSIADDDFALRP

-769 ITSTIDHS
+769 TDSNIDHL

-798 NGITDDHT
+798 NGTTDDHT

-811 PQAQETFDANNDA
+811 PRAQETFDANNDA

-839 QGDEAY
+839 LGDEAY

>member
-15 GVSNVW
+15 GVSNLW
-21 AQETDWSS
+21 AQETDWSP

-49 WSLADGVLT
+49 WNLANGSLI
-58 STNKGV
+58 STNKAHS
-64 GGSSS
+64 SSS
-69 TFKISL
+69 TFKITFS
-75 TCEHLAQ
+75 CESAIYFHMQ
-82 IQWRYSVSSESG
+82 YGTSSEG
-94 YDKLTIKH
+94 TYDKLTVVLDERTFTCS
-102 NGVELGTY
+102 GTVSSFDFVELQP
-110 SGEKEF
+110 GEH
-116 QYYTIDVLAG
+116 VL
-126 THELTFT
+126 TLT
-133 YSKDGSTDTGR
+133 YSKDGSGSSGSDQVWVSSLKLTDMETG
-144 DEAQISTISIRSWGL
+144 IPVIGL
-159 EAVEINLSAPGQ
+159 AAPGQ
-171 LGEEAVAAVGTLPQ
+171 LGEEAIAQFGTLPK
-185 MVSMRL
+185 VDVLRL
-191 QGTLNKEDWNAISNM
+191 KGSLNKEDWTTIKNM
-206 TGLKYVDLTETTLT
+206 TYLCYLDMSETTVT
-220 EIPERGFANCKV
+220 EIPAEAFTNTSIRT
-232 QEIKWPKNLK
+232 IKWPANLK
-242 VIGKAAFCSG
+242 VIGGKAFY
-252 SGNNYYY
+252 NK
-259 GYLKGHLVLPET
+259 YLRGHLVLPET
-271 LDSIGPA
+271 LDSIGPS
-278 AFYASPIQKV
+278 AFYRNYIDSV
-288 TMPHKTVALTSKI
+288 SMPHKQIAFANDIFRENSNLTK
-301 FQNCSS
+301 
-307 LKEVEFNSCS
+307 VEFNSCA
-317 SYITSEMFKSCNSLQ
+317 SYMTNNMFYS
-332 SVSDADSVK
+332 
-341 AVYNGAFYGCTSLST
+341 
-356 LGTKNPKSVA
+356 
-366 DYAFY
+366 
-371 ECKKLDSIGLS
+371 CKKLRSVSGMECVKTIGGSVFAGCDSLRTVGNIVPTMIGNNAFYACRKLESFDLS
-382 EVTSLGLCAFYSCQS
+382 QVTSVGEGAFQSCHTFKSVHMPNVTSLGDLCFYDCAGLTEVSVGDKISKIPNQAFSSCPS
-397 LKTVDMPKVS
+397 LKTV
-407 SMSESCFSSCSALTS
+407 
-422 VSIGDKLSTI
+422 
-432 PSSAFS
+432 
-438 GCSAL
+438 
-443 KTITLGAS
+443 TLGAS
-451 VSYFDSY
+451 VSDIGYY
-458 AFNGV
+458 AFCNSSV
-463 SPEKLYINAPTPPG
+463 EKLYVNSPTPPG
-477 VYSSGVFG
+477 VYNNDVFG

-520 TSLALNGKLSL
+520 TSLTLSGKLSL

-541 NVMMYGNGS
+541 NVMMNTGS
-550 SFIVNGNKEQTLGR
+550 SFIVNGNKEQTLGS
-564 FVAHYNNSA
+564 FVAYYNNGV
-573 SSSII
+573 SSSVI

-587 GSEVRYYLDDRYWY
+587 GSEARYWMNSGYWY

-612 DITTIYG
+612 DITTISG
-619 NQVAVRYYDSE
+619 NQVAIRYYDSE
-630 ARAAGSTSN
+630 ARATGSTSN
-639 WKDVAPDATLKAG
+639 WKDVAPEATLKAG
-652 QGYIFK
+652 QGYIFRV
-658 TSSDDHVCMPA
+658 SSADYVCMPA

-722 TVWNSVNKTYN
+722 TVWNSDNSTYN
-733 AYSIADDAFALHP
+733 AYSIADDDFALHP
-746 MEAFFVQKP
+746 MQAFFVQKP

-769 ITSTIDHS
+769 TDSNIDHS

-798 NGITDDHT
+798 NGTTDDHT

-839 QGDEAY
+839 LGDEAY

>member
-21 AQETDWSS
+21 AQETDWSP
-29 LFTRVSE
+29 LFTRVCE
-36 GITYT
+36 GVTYT

-49 WSLADGVLT
+49 WNLANGYLI
-58 STNKGV
+58 STNKAHN
-64 GGSSS
+64 SSS
-69 TFKISL
+69 TFKITFS
-75 TCEHLAQ
+75 CES
-82 IQWRYSVSSESG
+82 SVFFYMTYGTSTESG
-94 YDKLTIKH
+94 PDKLTVVLDG
-102 NGVELGTY
+102 NSFTCSGTASSDEFEELQP
-110 SGEKEF
+110 GEH
-116 QYYTIDVLAG
+116 VL
-126 THELTFT
+126 TLT
-133 YSKDGSTDTGR
+133 YSKDGSVSSGSDQVWVSGLSFFDKETGIPVI
-144 DEAQISTISIRSWGL
+144 DLA
-159 EAVEINLSAPGQ
+159 APGQ
-171 LGEEAVAAVGTLPQ
+171 LGEEAVAQFGTLPK
-185 MVSMRL
+185 VDVLCLKGS
-191 QGTLNKEDWNAISNM
+191 LNKEDWTTIKNM
-206 TGLKYVDLTETTLT
+206 TGLSYLDMTETTVT
-220 EIPERGFANCKV
+220 EIPAEAFTNNRIKT
-232 QEIKWPKNLK
+232 IKWPANLK
-242 VIGKAAFCSG
+242 VIGGKAFYDKS
-252 SGNNYYY
+252 
-259 GYLKGHLVLPET
+259 LRGHLVLPET
-271 LDSIGPA
+271 LDSIGPS
-278 AFYASPIQKV
+278 AFYRNYIDSV
-288 TMPHKTVALTSKI
+288 SMPHKQIAFANDIFRENPNLTK
-301 FQNCSS
+301 
-307 LKEVEFNSCS
+307 VEFNSCA
-317 SYITSEMFKSCNSLQ
+317 SYMTNNMFYS
-332 SVSDADSVK
+332 
-341 AVYNGAFYGCTSLST
+341 
-356 LGTKNPKSVA
+356 
-366 DYAFY
+366 
-371 ECKKLDSIGLS
+371 CKKLRSVSGMECVKTIGGSVFAECDSLRTVGNIAPTTIGQYGFYNCKKLESFDLS
-382 EVTSLGLCAFYSCQS
+382 QVTSVGENAFNSCQS
-397 LKTVDMPKVS
+397 LKTVDMPEVS
-407 SMSESCFSSCSALTS
+407 SMGGSCFSSCSALTS

-451 VSYFDSY
+451 VSYFESS

-477 VYSSGVFG
+477 VYSSNVFG

-612 DITTIYG
+612 DITTISG
-619 NQVAVRYYDSE
+619 NQVAIRYYDSE

-687 SEYSSDDA
+687 SEYSSDDV

-811 PQAQETFDANNDA
+811 PQAQKTFDANNDA

>member
-15 GVSNVW
+15 GVSNLW
-21 AQETDWSS
+21 AQETDWSP

-36 GITYT
+36 GVTYT
-41 CENDEAYP
+41 CENAEAYP
-49 WSLADGVLT
+49 WNLANGSLI
-58 STNKGV
+58 STNKAHS
-64 GGSSS
+64 SSS
-69 TFKISL
+69 TFKITFS
-75 TCEHLAQ
+75 CESAIYFHMQ
-82 IQWRYSVSSESG
+82 YGTSSEG
-94 YDKLTIKH
+94 TYDKLTVVLDERTFTCS
-102 NGVELGTY
+102 GTVSSFDFVELQP
-110 SGEKEF
+110 GEH
-116 QYYTIDVLAG
+116 VL
-126 THELTFT
+126 TLT
-133 YSKDGSTDTGR
+133 YSKDGSGSSGSDQVWVSSLKLTDMETG
-144 DEAQISTISIRSWGL
+144 IPVIGL
-159 EAVEINLSAPGQ
+159 AAPGQ
-171 LGEEAVAAVGTLPQ
+171 LGEEAIAQFGTLPK
-185 MVSMRL
+185 VDVLRL
-191 QGTLNKEDWNAISNM
+191 KGSLNKEDWTTIKNM
-206 TGLKYVDLTETTLT
+206 TTLCYLDMSETTVT
-220 EIPERGFANCKV
+220 EIPAEAFTNTSIRT
-232 QEIKWPKNLK
+232 IKWPANLK
-242 VIGKAAFCSG
+242 VIGGKAFY
-252 SGNNYYY
+252 NK
-259 GYLKGHLVLPET
+259 YLRGHLVLPET
-271 LDSIGPA
+271 LDSIGPS
-278 AFYASPIQKV
+278 AFYRNYIDSV
-288 TMPHKTVALTSKI
+288 SMPHKQIAFANDIFRENSNLTK
-301 FQNCSS
+301 
-307 LKEVEFNSCS
+307 VEFNSCA
-317 SYITSEMFKSCNSLQ
+317 SYMTNNMFYS
-332 SVSDADSVK
+332 
-341 AVYNGAFYGCTSLST
+341 
-356 LGTKNPKSVA
+356 
-366 DYAFY
+366 
-371 ECKKLDSIGLS
+371 CKKLRSVSGMECVKTIGGSVFAECDSLRTVGNIVPTMIGNNAFYACRKLESFDLS
-382 EVTSLGLCAFYSCQS
+382 QVTSVGEGAFYSCQS
-397 LKTVDMPKVS
+397 LKTVDMPEVS
-407 SMSESCFSSCSALTS
+407 SMGGSCFSSCSALTS
-422 VSIGDKLSTI
+422 VSIGDKLSKI
-432 PSSAFS
+432 PRSAFAV
-438 GCSAL
+438 CSAL

-451 VSYFDSY
+451 VSYFDY
-458 AFNGV
+458 NAFNGV

-477 VYSSGVFG
+477 VYNNNTFA

-520 TSLALNGKLSL
+520 TSLTLSGKLSL

-541 NVMMYGNGS
+541 NVMMNTGS

-564 FVAHYNNSA
+564 FVAYYNYGA

-587 GSEVRYYLDDRYWY
+587 ASEARYWMNSGYWY

-612 DITTIYG
+612 DITTISG
-619 NQVAVRYYDSE
+619 NQVAIRYYDSE

-652 QGYIFK
+652 QGYIFRV
-658 TSSDDHVCMPA
+658 SSADYVCMPA

-722 TVWNSVNKTYN
+722 TVWNSDNRTYN
-733 AYSIADDAFALHP
+733 AYSIADDDFALRP

-769 ITSTIDHS
+769 TDSNIDHS

-839 QGDEAY
+839 LGDEAY

>member
-21 AQETDWSS
+21 AQETDWSP

-36 GITYT
+36 GVTYT

-49 WSLADGVLT
+49 WNLANGYLI
-58 STNKGV
+58 STNKV
-64 GGSSS
+64 DKSSS
-69 TFKISL
+69 TFKITFS
-75 TCEHLAQ
+75 CES
-82 IQWRYSVSSESG
+82 SVLFGMNYGTSTESG
-94 YDKLTIKH
+94 YDKLTVVLDG
-102 NGVELGTY
+102 NSFTCSGTASSDEFTELQP
-110 SGEKEF
+110 GEH
-116 QYYTIDVLAG
+116 VL
-126 THELTFT
+126 TLT
-133 YSKDGSTDTGR
+133 YSKDGSGSSGSDQVWVSRLALMDQETGIPVI
-144 DEAQISTISIRSWGL
+144 DLA
-159 EAVEINLSAPGQ
+159 APGQ
-171 LGEEAVAAVGTLPQ
+171 LGEEAVAQFGTLPK
-185 MVSMRL
+185 VDVLRL
-191 QGTLNKEDWNAISNM
+191 KGSLNKEDWATIKNM
-206 TGLKYVDLTETTLT
+206 TGLSYLDMTETTVT
-220 EIPERGFANCKV
+220 EIPAEAFTNNRI
-232 QEIKWPKNLK
+232 QTIKWPANLK
-242 VIGKAAFCSG
+242 VIGGKAF
-252 SGNNYYY
+252 YDK
-259 GYLKGHLVLPET
+259 YLKGHLVLPET
-271 LDSIGPA
+271 LDSIGPS
-278 AFYASPIQKV
+278 AFYKNTIDSV
-288 TMPHKTVALTSKI
+288 SMPHKQIAFANDIFRENPNLTK
-301 FQNCSS
+301 
-307 LKEVEFNSCS
+307 VEFNSCA
-317 SYITSEMFKSCNSLQ
+317 SYMTNNMFYSCKRLR
-332 SVSDADSVK
+332 SVSGMECVKTIGGSVFAHCDSLRTVG
-341 AVYNGAFYGCTSLST
+341 NISPTTIGQ
-356 LGTKNPKSVA
+356 
-366 DYAFY
+366 YAFY
-371 ECKKLDSIGLS
+371 NCKKLESFDLS
-382 EVTSLGLCAFYSCQS
+382 QVTSVGEDAFYSCQS
-397 LKTVDMPKVS
+397 LKTVDMPEVS
-407 SMSESCFSSCSALTS
+407 SMGGSCFSSCSALTS
-422 VSIGDKLSTI
+422 VSIGDKLSKI

-451 VSYFDSY
+451 VSYFDSN

-477 VYSSGVFG
+477 VYSNGTFG

-520 TSLALNGKLSL
+520 TSLALNSKLSL

-541 NVMMYGNGS
+541 NVMMYANGS
-550 SFIVNGNKEQTLGR
+550 SFIINGNKEQTLGR
-564 FVAHYNNSA
+564 FVAYYNNSA
-573 SSSII
+573 SSSVI
-578 SRCNNMTST
+578 SRCNNMSST
-587 GSEVRYYLDDRYWY
+587 ASEARYWMNSGYWY

-612 DITTIYG
+612 DITTISG
-619 NQVAVRYYDSE
+619 NQVAIRYYDSE

-652 QGYIFK
+652 QGYIFRV
-658 TSSDDHVCMPA
+658 SSADYVCMPA

-722 TVWNSVNKTYN
+722 TVWNSENKTYN
-733 AYSIADDAFALHP
+733 AYSIADDDFALRP
-746 MEAFFVQKP
+746 MQAFFVQKP

-769 ITSTIDHS
+769 ITSTIDHP

>member
-21 AQETDWSS
+21 AQETDWSP

-36 GITYT
+36 GVTYT

-49 WSLADGVLT
+49 WNLANGYLI
-58 STNKGV
+58 STNKV
-64 GGSSS
+64 DKSSS
-69 TFKISL
+69 TFKITFS
-75 TCEHLAQ
+75 CES
-82 IQWRYSVSSESG
+82 SVLFGMNYGTSTESG
-94 YDKLTIKH
+94 YDKLTVVLDG
-102 NGVELGTY
+102 NSFTCSGTASSDEFTELQP
-110 SGEKEF
+110 GEH
-116 QYYTIDVLAG
+116 VL
-126 THELTFT
+126 TLT
-133 YSKDGSTDTGR
+133 YSKDGSGSSGSDQVWVSRLALMDQETGIPVI
-144 DEAQISTISIRSWGL
+144 DLA
-159 EAVEINLSAPGQ
+159 APGQ
-171 LGEEAVAAVGTLPQ
+171 LGEEAVAQFGTLPK
-185 MVSMRL
+185 VDVLRL
-191 QGTLNKEDWNAISNM
+191 KGSLNKEDWATIKNM
-206 TGLKYVDLTETTLT
+206 TGLSYLDMTETTVT
-220 EIPERGFANCKV
+220 EIPAEAFTNNRI
-232 QEIKWPKNLK
+232 QTIKWPANLK
-242 VIGKAAFCSG
+242 VIGGKAF
-252 SGNNYYY
+252 YDK
-259 GYLKGHLVLPET
+259 YLMGHLVLPET
-271 LDSIGPA
+271 LDSIGPS
-278 AFYASPIQKV
+278 AFYKNTIDSV
-288 TMPHKTVALTSKI
+288 SMPHKQIAFANDIFRENPNLTK
-301 FQNCSS
+301 
-307 LKEVEFNSCS
+307 VEFNSCA
-317 SYITSEMFKSCNSLQ
+317 SYMTNNMFYSCKRLR
-332 SVSDADSVK
+332 SVSGMECVKTIGGSVFAHCDSLRTVG
-341 AVYNGAFYGCTSLST
+341 NISPTTIGQ
-356 LGTKNPKSVA
+356 
-366 DYAFY
+366 YAFY
-371 ECKKLDSIGLS
+371 NCKKLESFDLS
-382 EVTSLGLCAFYSCQS
+382 QVTSVGEDAFYSCQS
-397 LKTVDMPKVS
+397 LKTVDMPEVS
-407 SMSESCFSSCSALTS
+407 SMGGSCFSSCSALTS
-422 VSIGDKLSTI
+422 VSIGDKLSKI

-451 VSYFDSY
+451 VSYFDSN

-477 VYSSGVFG
+477 VYSNGTFG

-520 TSLALNGKLSL
+520 TSLALNSKLSL

-541 NVMMYGNGS
+541 NVMMYANGS
-550 SFIVNGNKEQTLGR
+550 SFIINGNKEQTLGR
-564 FVAHYNNSA
+564 FVAYYNNSA
-573 SSSII
+573 SSSVI
-578 SRCNNMTST
+578 SRCNNMSST
-587 GSEVRYYLDDRYWY
+587 ASEARYWMNSGYWY

-612 DITTIYG
+612 DITTISG
-619 NQVAVRYYDSE
+619 NQVAIRYYDSE

-652 QGYIFK
+652 QGYIFRV
-658 TSSDDHVCMPA
+658 SSADYVCMPA

-722 TVWNSVNKTYN
+722 TVWNSENKTYN
-733 AYSIADDAFALHP
+733 AYSIADDDFALRP
-746 MEAFFVQKP
+746 MQAFFVQKP

-769 ITSTIDHS
+769 ITSTIDHP

-914 TAIEGVDGNDASA
+914 TAIEGVNGNDASA

>member
-21 AQETDWSS
+21 AQETDWSP
-29 LFTRVSE
+29 LFTRVCE
-36 GITYT
+36 GVTYT

-49 WSLADGVLT
+49 WNLANGYLI
-58 STNKGV
+58 STNKAHN
-64 GGSSS
+64 SSS
-69 TFKISL
+69 TFKITFS
-75 TCEHLAQ
+75 CES
-82 IQWRYSVSSESG
+82 SVLFYMTYGTSTESG
-94 YDKLTIKH
+94 PDKLTVVLD
-102 NGVELGTY
+102 GSTSVCSGTASSDEFEELQP
-110 SGEKEF
+110 GEH
-116 QYYTIDVLAG
+116 VL
-126 THELTFT
+126 TLT
-133 YSKDGSTDTGR
+133 YSKDGSVSSGSDQVWVSGLSFFDKETGVPLI
-144 DEAQISTISIRSWGL
+144 DLA
-159 EAVEINLSAPGQ
+159 APGQ
-171 LGEEAVAAVGTLPQ
+171 LGEEAVAQFGTLPK
-185 MVSMRL
+185 VDVLCLKGS
-191 QGTLNKEDWNAISNM
+191 LNKEDWTTIKNM
-206 TGLKYVDLTETTLT
+206 TGLSYLDMTETTVT
-220 EIPERGFANCKV
+220 EIPAEAFTNNRIKT
-232 QEIKWPKNLK
+232 IKWPANLK
-242 VIGKAAFCSG
+242 VIGGKAF
-252 SGNNYYY
+252 YDK
-259 GYLKGHLVLPET
+259 YLKGHLVLPET
-271 LDSIGPA
+271 LDSIGPS
-278 AFYASPIQKV
+278 AFYRNSIDSV
-288 TMPHKTVALTSKI
+288 SMPHKQIALANGIFSENTNLKTVK
-301 FQNCSS
+301 
-307 LKEVEFNSCS
+307 FNSCV
-317 SYITSEMFKSCNSLQ
+317 SYMTNNMFYS
-332 SVSDADSVK
+332 
-341 AVYNGAFYGCTSLST
+341 
-356 LGTKNPKSVA
+356 
-366 DYAFY
+366 
-371 ECKKLDSIGLS
+371 CKKLR
-382 EVTSLGLCAFYSCQS
+382 
-397 LKTVDMPKVS
+397 
-407 SMSESCFSSCSALTS
+407 S
-422 VSIGDKLSTI
+422 VSGMECVKTIGG
-432 PSSAFS
+432 SAFS
-438 GCSAL
+438 GCDSLRTVGNIVPTMIGNNAFNACKKLEPFDLSQVTSVGESAL
-443 KTITLGAS
+443 RSCHTFKSVHMPNVTSLGEYCFYDCAGLTEVSVGDKISKIPSQAFHYCPSLKTVTLGAS
-451 VSYFDSY
+451 VSDIGYY
-458 AFNGV
+458 AFRN
-463 SPEKLYINAPTPPG
+463 SSIEKLYVNSPTPPG
-477 VYSSGVFG
+477 VYNNDVFG

-541 NVMMYGNGS
+541 NVMMYANGS
-550 SFIVNGNKEQTLGR
+550 SFIINGNKEQTLGR
-564 FVAHYNNSA
+564 FVAYYNNSA

-612 DITTIYG
+612 DITTISG
-619 NQVAVRYYDSE
+619 NQVAIRYYDSE

-639 WKDVAPDATLKAG
+639 WKDVASDATLKAG

-658 TSSDDHVCMPA
+658 TSSDDYVCMPA

-675 QIFRSQAVTTPL
+675 QIFRNQAVATPL
-687 SEYSSDDA
+687 SEYPSDDA

-722 TVWNSVNKTYN
+722 TVWDSDKSTYN
-733 AYSIADDAFALHP
+733 AYSIADDDFALRP
-746 MEAFFVQKP
+746 MQAFFVQKP

-769 ITSTIDHS
+769 ITSTIDHP

>member
-21 AQETDWSS
+21 AQETDWSP

-36 GITYT
+36 GVTYT

-49 WSLADGVLT
+49 WNLANGYLI
-58 STNKGV
+58 STNKADN
-64 GGSSS
+64 SSS
-69 TFKISL
+69 TFKITFS
-75 TCEHLAQ
+75 CES
-82 IQWRYSVSSESG
+82 SVLFGMNYGTSTESG
-94 YDKLTIKH
+94 YDKLTVVLDG
-102 NGVELGTY
+102 NSFTCSGTASSDEFTELQP
-110 SGEKEF
+110 GEH
-116 QYYTIDVLAG
+116 VL
-126 THELTFT
+126 TLT
-133 YSKDGSTDTGR
+133 YSKDGSGSSGSDQVWVSRLALMDQETGIPVI
-144 DEAQISTISIRSWGL
+144 DLA
-159 EAVEINLSAPGQ
+159 APGQ
-171 LGEEAVAAVGTLPQ
+171 LGEEAVAQFGTLPK
-185 MVSMRL
+185 VDVLRL
-191 QGTLNKEDWNAISNM
+191 KGSLNKEDWATIKNM
-206 TGLKYVDLTETTLT
+206 TGLSYLDMTETTVT
-220 EIPERGFANCKV
+220 EIPAEAFTNNRIKT
-232 QEIKWPKNLK
+232 IKWPANLK
-242 VIGKAAFCSG
+242 VIGGKAF
-252 SGNNYYY
+252 YEK
-259 GYLKGHLVLPET
+259 YLKGHLVLPET
-271 LDSIGPA
+271 LDSIGPS
-278 AFYASPIQKV
+278 AFYKNSIDSV
-288 TMPHKTVALTSKI
+288 SMPHKQIAFANDIFRENPNLTK
-301 FQNCSS
+301 
-307 LKEVEFNSCS
+307 VEFNSCA
-317 SYITSEMFKSCNSLQ
+317 SYMTNNMFYS
-332 SVSDADSVK
+332 
-341 AVYNGAFYGCTSLST
+341 
-356 LGTKNPKSVA
+356 
-366 DYAFY
+366 
-371 ECKKLDSIGLS
+371 CKKLRSVSGMECVKTIGGSVFAHCDSLRTVGNISPTTVGQYGFYNCKKLESFDLS
-382 EVTSLGLCAFYSCQS
+382 QVTSLGEDAFNSCQS
-397 LKTVDMPKVS
+397 LKTVDMPEVS
-407 SMSESCFSSCSALTS
+407 SMGGSCFSSCSALTS
-422 VSIGDKLSTI
+422 VSIGDKLSKI

-451 VSYFDSY
+451 VSYFDSN

-477 VYSSGVFG
+477 VYSNGTFG

-550 SFIVNGNKEQTLGR
+550 SFIVNGNKEQTLGS
-564 FVAHYNNSA
+564 FVAYYNNTS

-578 SRCNNMTST
+578 SRCNNMSST
-587 GSEVRYYLDDRYWY
+587 ASEARYWMNSGYWY

-612 DITTIYG
+612 DITTRSG
-619 NQVAVRYYDSE
+619 NQVAIRYYDSE

-639 WKDVAPDATLKAG
+639 WKDVAPEATLKAG
-652 QGYIFK
+652 QGYIFRV
-658 TSSDDHVCMPA
+658 SSADYVCMPA

-722 TVWNSVNKTYN
+722 TVWNSDNSTYN
-733 AYSIADDAFALHP
+733 AYSIADDDFALHP

-845 AIKESPFAAGQAEI
+845 AIKESPFAAGQTEI

-914 TAIEGVDGNDASA
+914 TAIEGVEGNDASA

>member
-29 LFTRVSE
+29 LVRVSKH
-36 GITYT
+36 INLNI
-41 CENDEAYP
+41 ENDETYP
-49 WSLADGVLT
+49 WQLADGILT

-64 GGSSS
+64 SSS
-69 TFKISL
+69 TCTFKMSF
-75 TCEHLAQ
+75 TCEALTVV
-82 IQWRYSVSSESG
+82 QWNYSVKSEQG
-94 YDKLTIKH
+94 CDKLTIRH
-102 NGVELGTY
+102 NDRLLGTY
-110 SGEKEF
+110 SGVVNF
-116 QYYTIDVLAG
+116 TFYSMYVSAG
-126 THELTFT
+126 THEFTFT
-133 YSKDGSTDTGR
+133 YSKDGSNDSNG
-144 DEAQISTISIRSWGL
+144 DEVQISGISVRDYAG
-159 EAVEINLSAPGQ
+159 EAMEIELSAPGQ
-171 LGEEAVAAVGTLPQ
+171 LGEEVVAAVGTLPQ

-191 QGTLNKEDWNAISNM
+191 KGTLNAEDWKTMKNL
-206 TGLKYVDLTETTLT
+206 TGLRYLDMTETTVT
-220 EIPERGFANCKV
+220 EIPAEAFTKN
-232 QEIKWPKNLK
+232 QIQTIKWPANLK
-242 VIGKAAFCSG
+242 VIGGKAFYDKS
-252 SGNNYYY
+252 
-259 GYLKGHLVLPET
+259 LRGHLVLPET
-271 LDSIGPA
+271 LDSIGPS
-278 AFYASPIQKV
+278 AFYRNSIDSV
-288 TMPHKTVALTSKI
+288 SMPHKQIALANGIFSENTNLKTVK
-301 FQNCSS
+301 
-307 LKEVEFNSCS
+307 FNSCS
-317 SYITSEMFKSCNSLQ
+317 SYMPSSMFYNCTSLR
-332 SVSDADSVK
+332 SVSGTENVK
-341 AVYNGAFYGCTSLST
+341 AVYGYAFFHCSELTSAGTMIPTT
-356 LGTKNPKSVA
+356 LG
-366 DYAFY
+366 DYAFND
-371 ECKKLDSIGLS
+371 CGKLETIDLS
-382 EVTSLGLCAFYSCQS
+382 EVTSLGERAFTSCKS
-397 LKTVDMPKVS
+397 LKTVDLPKVS
-407 SMSESCFSSCSALTS
+407 SMKEVCFSSCSALTS

-550 SFIVNGNKEQTLGR
+550 SFIVNGNKDQTLGS

-612 DITTIYG
+612 DITTISG
-619 NQVAVRYYDSE
+619 NQVAIRYYDSE

>member
-21 AQETDWSS
+21 AQETDWSP
-29 LFTRVSE
+29 LFTRVCE
-36 GITYT
+36 GVTYT

-49 WSLADGVLT
+49 WNLANGYLI
-58 STNKGV
+58 STNKAHN
-64 GGSSS
+64 SSS
-69 TFKISL
+69 TFKITFS
-75 TCEHLAQ
+75 CESAIYFYMQ
-82 IQWRYSVSSESG
+82 YGTSTENA
-94 YDKLTIKH
+94 YDKLTVVLD
-102 NGVELGTY
+102 GSTSVCSGTASSDEFEELQP
-110 SGEKEF
+110 GEH
-116 QYYTIDVLAG
+116 VL
-126 THELTFT
+126 TLT
-133 YSKDGSTDTGR
+133 YSKDGSGVGGSDQVWVSGLSLFDKETGVPLI
-144 DEAQISTISIRSWGL
+144 DLA
-159 EAVEINLSAPGQ
+159 APGQ
-171 LGEEAVAAVGTLPQ
+171 LGEEAVAQFGTLPK
-185 MVSMRL
+185 VDIVRL
-191 QGTLNKEDWNAISNM
+191 KGSLNAEDWKTIKNM
-206 TGLKYVDLTETTLT
+206 TGLSYLDMTETTVT
-220 EIPERGFANCKV
+220 EIPAEAFTNNRIKT
-232 QEIKWPKNLK
+232 IKWPANLK
-242 VIGKAAFCSG
+242 VIGGKAFYDKS
-252 SGNNYYY
+252 
-259 GYLKGHLVLPET
+259 LRGHLVLPET
-271 LDSIGPA
+271 LDSIGPS
-278 AFYASPIQKV
+278 AFYRNSIDSV
-288 TMPHKTVALTSKI
+288 SMPHKQIAFANDIFRENPNLTK
-301 FQNCSS
+301 
-307 LKEVEFNSCS
+307 VEFNSCA
-317 SYITSEMFKSCNSLQ
+317 SYMTNNMFYSCKKLR
-332 SVSDADSVK
+332 SVSGMECVKTIGGSVFAECDSLRTVGNI
-341 AVYNGAFYGCTSLST
+341 VPTTIGQ
-356 LGTKNPKSVA
+356 
-366 DYAFY
+366 YAFY
-371 ECKKLDSIGLS
+371 NCKKLESFDLS
-382 EVTSLGLCAFYSCQS
+382 QVTSVGKYAFQSCHTFKSVHMPNVTSLGEYCFYDCAGLTEVSVGDKISQIPGRAFNSCSS
-397 LKTVDMPKVS
+397 LKTV
-407 SMSESCFSSCSALTS
+407 
-422 VSIGDKLSTI
+422 
-432 PSSAFS
+432 
-438 GCSAL
+438 
-443 KTITLGAS
+443 TLGAS
-451 VSYFDSY
+451 VSYVETY
-458 AFNGV
+458 AFGN
-463 SPEKLYINAPTPPG
+463 SSIEKLYVNSPTPPG
-477 VYSSGVFG
+477 VYDSNTFG

-520 TSLALNGKLSL
+520 SSLTLKGKLSL

-541 NVMMYGNGS
+541 NVMMDNNGS

-564 FVAHYNNSA
+564 FVAYYDNSA

-578 SRCNNMTST
+578 SRCNNMSST
-587 GSEVRYYLDDRYWY
+587 ASEARYLMYSGRWY

-612 DITTIYG
+612 DITTISG

-630 ARAAGSTSN
+630 ARATGSTSN

-652 QGYIFK
+652 QGYIFRV
-658 TSSDDHVCMPA
+658 SSADYVCMPA

-695 NARNWNLV
+695 NARSWNLV

-722 TVWNSVNKTYN
+722 TVWNTDNSTYN
-733 AYSIADDAFALHP
+733 AYSIADDDFALRP
-746 MEAFFVQKP
+746 MQAFFVQKP

-777 AGVKAM
+777 ASVKAM

-914 TAIEGVDGNDASA
+914 TAIEGVEGNDASA

>member
-21 AQETDWSS
+21 AQETDWSP

-58 STNKGV
+58 STNKAHN
-64 GGSSS
+64 SSS
-69 TFKISL
+69 TFKITFS
-75 TCEHLAQ
+75 CESAIYFHMK
-82 IQWRYSVSSESG
+82 YGTSTEG
-94 YDKLTIKH
+94 TYDKLTVVLD
-102 NGVELGTY
+102 GSTSVCSGSASSDEFEELQP
-110 SGEKEF
+110 GEH
-116 QYYTIDVLAG
+116 VL
-126 THELTFT
+126 TLT
-133 YSKDGSTDTGR
+133 YSKDGSGTGGS
-144 DEAQISTISIRSWGL
+144 DQVWVSS
-159 EAVEINLSAPGQ
+159 LSLFDKETGVPLIDLAAPGQ
-171 LGEEAVAAVGTLPQ
+171 LGEEAVAQFGTLPK
-185 MVSMRL
+185 VDIVRL
-191 QGTLNKEDWNAISNM
+191 KGSLNAEDWKTIKNM
-206 TGLKYVDLTETTLT
+206 TGLSYLDMTETTVT
-220 EIPERGFANCKV
+220 EIPAEAFTNNRIKT
-232 QEIKWPKNLK
+232 IKWPANLK
-242 VIGKAAFCSG
+242 VIGGKAF
-252 SGNNYYY
+252 YDK
-259 GYLKGHLVLPET
+259 YLKGHLVLPET
-271 LDSIGPA
+271 LDSIGPS
-278 AFYASPIQKV
+278 AFYRNSIDSV
-288 TMPHKTVALTSKI
+288 SMPHKQIALANGIFSENTNLKTVK
-301 FQNCSS
+301 
-307 LKEVEFNSCS
+307 FNSCA
-317 SYITSEMFKSCNSLQ
+317 SYMPGSMFYNCTSLR
-332 SVSDADSVK
+332 SVSGTENVK
-341 AVYNGAFYGCTSLST
+341 AVYGYAFFHCSELTSAGTMIPTT
-356 LGTKNPKSVA
+356 LG
-366 DYAFY
+366 DYAFN
-371 ECKKLDSIGLS
+371 ECGKLETIDLS
-382 EVTSLGLCAFYSCQS
+382 EVTSLGERAFVSCKS
-397 LKTVDMPKVS
+397 LKTVDLPKVS
-407 SMSESCFSSCSALTS
+407 SMKEVCFNSCSALTS
-422 VSIGDKLSTI
+422 VCIGDGLSTI
-432 PSSAFS
+432 PYAAFA

-451 VSYFDSY
+451 ISYLDRS
-458 AFNGV
+458 AFSGV
-463 SPEKLYINAPTPPG
+463 SSEKIYINAPTPPG
-477 VYSSGVFG
+477 VYGNDVFG

-520 TSLALNGKLSL
+520 TSLTLSGKLSL

-541 NVMMYGNGS
+541 NVKMNPGS
-550 SFIVNGNKEQTLGR
+550 SFIVNGNKDQALG
-564 FVAHYNNSA
+564 FFAADYNNDV

-612 DITTIYG
+612 DIYAWKG
-619 NQVAVRYYDSE
+619 NQVAIRYYDSE

-639 WKDVAPDATLKAG
+639 WKDVAPDATLKSG

-687 SEYSSDDA
+687 TEYSSDDA

-733 AYSIADDAFALHP
+733 AYSIADDDFALHP

-783 AGKAASRRFIELELS
+783 AGKAASRMFIELELS

-831 ITAQIFSV
+831 VTAQIFSV

>member
-21 AQETDWSS
+21 AQETDWSP
-29 LFTRVSE
+29 LFTYVSE

-41 CENDEAYP
+41 CENDENCP
-49 WSLADGVLT
+49 WEIVDGSLV
-58 STNKGV
+58 STNKAQ
-64 GGSSS
+64 SSKS
-69 TFKISL
+69 TFTVTI
-75 TCEHLAQ
+75 TC
-82 IQWRYSVSSESG
+82 SNMVKFTMVSFTSSEG
-94 YDKLTIKH
+94 PDKIIIKLDGETRAEYGGEMTTWSSHYFVLTP
-102 NGVELGTY
+102 
-110 SGEKEF
+110 GEHKL
-116 QYYTIDVLAG
+116 QVSYK
-126 THELTFT
+126 
-133 YSKDGSTDTGR
+133 KDGSVDHGQ
-144 DEAQISTISIRSWGL
+144 DLAKFGGIRLFDL
-159 EAVEINLSAPGQ
+159 EKEVTEIVLSAPGQ
-171 LGEEAVAAVGTLPQ
+171 LGEEVVAAVGTLPQ
-185 MVSMRL
+185 MESMRL
-191 QGTLNKEDWNAISNM
+191 KGTLNAEDWKTMKNL
-206 TGLKYVDLTETTLT
+206 TGLEYLDMTETTVT
-220 EIPERGFANCKV
+220 EIPAEAFTKNRIRT
-232 QEIKWPKNLK
+232 IKWPANLK
-242 VIGKAAFCSG
+242 VIGGSAF
-252 SGNNYYY
+252 YDK
-259 GYLKGHLVLPET
+259 YLMGPLVLPET
-271 LDSIGPA
+271 LDSIGPS
-278 AFYASPIQKV
+278 AFYKNSIESV
-288 TMPHKTVALTSKI
+288 SMPHKQIALANGIFSENTILKTVK
-301 FQNCSS
+301 
-307 LKEVEFNSCS
+307 FNSCASYMPNSMFS
-317 SYITSEMFKSCNSLQ
+317 S
-332 SVSDADSVK
+332 
-341 AVYNGAFYGCTSLST
+341 
-356 LGTKNPKSVA
+356 
-366 DYAFY
+366 
-371 ECKKLDSIGLS
+371 CKKLR
-382 EVTSLGLCAFYSCQS
+382 
-397 LKTVDMPKVS
+397 
-407 SMSESCFSSCSALTS
+407 S
-422 VSIGDKLSTI
+422 VSGMECVKTIGG
-432 PSSAFS
+432 SAFS
-438 GCSAL
+438 GCDSLRTVGNIVPTMIGNNAFNACKKLEPFDLSQVTSVGESAL
-443 KTITLGAS
+443 KSCHTFKSVHMPNVTSLDKYCFYDCAGLTEVSVGDKISQIPSQSFHYCPSLKTVTLGAS
-451 VSYFDSY
+451 VSYIGYY
-458 AFNGV
+458 AFRN
-463 SPEKLYINAPTPPG
+463 SSIEKLYVNSPTPPG
-477 VYSSGVFG
+477 VYNNDVFG
-485 STSGTLYVPEYSMVS
+485 STRGTLYVPEYSMVS

-520 TSLALNGKLSL
+520 SSLTLKGKLSL

-541 NVMMYGNGS
+541 NVMMDNNGS

-564 FVAHYNNSA
+564 FVAYYDNSA

-578 SRCNNMTST
+578 SRCNNMSST
-587 GSEVRYYLDDRYWY
+587 ASEARYLMYSGRWY

-612 DITTIYG
+612 DITTISG
-619 NQVAVRYYDSE
+619 NQVAIRYYDSE
-630 ARAAGSTSN
+630 ARATGSTSN

-652 QGYIFK
+652 QGYIFRV
-658 TSSDDHVCMPA
+658 SSADYVCMPA

-722 TVWNSVNKTYN
+722 TVWNTDNSTYN
-733 AYSIADDAFALHP
+733 AYSIADDDFALRP
-746 MEAFFVQKP
+746 MQAFFVQKP
-755 DGVEAITFQPEGRQ
+755 DGMEAITFQPEGRQ

-777 AGVKAM
+777 ASVKAM

>member
-15 GVSNVW
+15 GVSNLW
-21 AQETDWSS
+21 AQETDWSP

-49 WSLADGVLT
+49 WNLANGSLI
-58 STNKGV
+58 STNKAHS
-64 GGSSS
+64 SSS
-69 TFKISL
+69 TFKITFS
-75 TCEHLAQ
+75 CESAIYFHMQ
-82 IQWRYSVSSESG
+82 YGTSSEG
-94 YDKLTIKH
+94 TYDKLTVVLDERTFTCS
-102 NGVELGTY
+102 GTVSSFDFVELQP
-110 SGEKEF
+110 GEH
-116 QYYTIDVLAG
+116 VL
-126 THELTFT
+126 TLT
-133 YSKDGSTDTGR
+133 YSKDGSGSSGSDQVWVSSLKLTDMETG
-144 DEAQISTISIRSWGL
+144 IPVIGL
-159 EAVEINLSAPGQ
+159 AAPGQ
-171 LGEEAVAAVGTLPQ
+171 LGEEAIAQFGTLPK
-185 MVSMRL
+185 VDVLRL
-191 QGTLNKEDWNAISNM
+191 KGSLNKEDWTTIKNM
-206 TGLKYVDLTETTLT
+206 TYLCYLDMSETTVT
-220 EIPERGFANCKV
+220 EIPAEAFTNTSIRI
-232 QEIKWPKNLK
+232 IKWPANLK
-242 VIGKAAFCSG
+242 VIGGKAFY
-252 SGNNYYY
+252 NK
-259 GYLKGHLVLPET
+259 YLRGHLVLPET
-271 LDSIGPA
+271 LDSIGPS
-278 AFYASPIQKV
+278 AFYRNYIDSV
-288 TMPHKTVALTSKI
+288 SMPHKQIAFANDIFRENSNLTK
-301 FQNCSS
+301 
-307 LKEVEFNSCS
+307 VEFNSCA
-317 SYITSEMFKSCNSLQ
+317 SYMTNNMFYS
-332 SVSDADSVK
+332 
-341 AVYNGAFYGCTSLST
+341 
-356 LGTKNPKSVA
+356 
-366 DYAFY
+366 
-371 ECKKLDSIGLS
+371 CKKLRSVSGMECVKTIGGSVFAECDSLRTVGNIAPTTVGQYGFYNCRKLESFDLS
-382 EVTSLGLCAFYSCQS
+382 QVTSVGEGAFQSCHTFKSVHMPNVTSLGDLCFYDCAGLTEVSVGDKISKIPNQAFSSCPS
-397 LKTVDMPKVS
+397 LKTV
-407 SMSESCFSSCSALTS
+407 
-422 VSIGDKLSTI
+422 
-432 PSSAFS
+432 
-438 GCSAL
+438 
-443 KTITLGAS
+443 TLGAS
-451 VSYFDSY
+451 VSDIGYY
-458 AFNGV
+458 AFRNSSV
-463 SPEKLYINAPTPPG
+463 EKLYVNSPTPPG
-477 VYSSGVFG
+477 VYNNDVFG

-520 TSLALNGKLSL
+520 TSLTLSGKLSL

-541 NVMMYGNGS
+541 NVMMNTGS
-550 SFIVNGNKEQTLGR
+550 SFIVNGNKEQTLGS
-564 FVAHYNNSA
+564 FVAYYNNGV
-573 SSSII
+573 SSSVI

-587 GSEVRYYLDDRYWY
+587 GSEARYWMNSGYWY

-612 DITTIYG
+612 DITTISG
-619 NQVAVRYYDSE
+619 NQVAIRYYDSE
-630 ARAAGSTSN
+630 ARATGSTSN
-639 WKDVAPDATLKAG
+639 WKDVAPEATLKAG
-652 QGYIFK
+652 QGYIFRV
-658 TSSDDHVCMPA
+658 SSADYVCMPA

-722 TVWNSVNKTYN
+722 TVWNSDNRTYN
-733 AYSIADDAFALHP
+733 AYSIADDDFALRP

-769 ITSTIDHS
+769 TDSNIDHS

-798 NGITDDHT
+798 NGTTDDHT

-839 QGDEAY
+839 LGDEAY

>member
-21 AQETDWSS
+21 AQETDWSP
-29 LFTRVSE
+29 LFTRVCE
-36 GITYT
+36 GVTYT

-49 WSLADGVLT
+49 WNLANGSLI
-58 STNKGV
+58 STNKV
-64 GGSSS
+64 DKSSS
-69 TFKISL
+69 TFKITFS
-75 TCEHLAQ
+75 CESAVFF
-82 IQWRYSVSSESG
+82 RMNYGTSTESG
-94 YDKLTIKH
+94 YDKLTVVLDGKAFTCS
-102 NGVELGTY
+102 GSASSVEFTELQ
-110 SGEKEF
+110 SGEH
-116 QYYTIDVLAG
+116 VL
-126 THELTFT
+126 TLT
-133 YSKDGSTDTGR
+133 YSKDGSGVGGSDQVWVSGLSFLDKETGIPVI
-144 DEAQISTISIRSWGL
+144 DLA
-159 EAVEINLSAPGQ
+159 APGQ
-171 LGEEAVAAVGTLPQ
+171 LGEEAVAQFGTLPK
-185 MVSMRL
+185 VDVVRL
-191 QGTLNKEDWNAISNM
+191 KGSLNAEDWKTIKNM
-206 TGLKYVDLTETTLT
+206 TGLRYLDMTETTVT
-220 EIPERGFANCKV
+220 EIPAEAFTNNLI
-232 QEIKWPKNLK
+232 QTIKWPANLK
-242 VIGKAAFCSG
+242 VIGGKAFYFRS
-252 SGNNYYY
+252 
-259 GYLKGHLVLPET
+259 LRGHLVLPET
-271 LDSIGPA
+271 LDSIGPS
-278 AFYASPIQKV
+278 AFYGNSIDSV
-288 TMPHKTVALTSKI
+288 SMPHKQIAFANDIFRENPNLTK
-301 FQNCSS
+301 
-307 LKEVEFNSCS
+307 VEFNSCA
-317 SYITSEMFKSCNSLQ
+317 SYMTNNMFYS
-332 SVSDADSVK
+332 
-341 AVYNGAFYGCTSLST
+341 
-356 LGTKNPKSVA
+356 
-366 DYAFY
+366 
-371 ECKKLDSIGLS
+371 CKKLR
-382 EVTSLGLCAFYSCQS
+382 
-397 LKTVDMPKVS
+397 
-407 SMSESCFSSCSALTS
+407 S
-422 VSIGDKLSTI
+422 VSGMECVRTIGG
-432 PSSAFS
+432 SAFS
-438 GCSAL
+438 GCDSLRTVGNIAPTMIGNNAFNACKKLEPFDLSQVTSVGESAL
-443 KTITLGAS
+443 RSCHTFKSVHMPNVTSLGEYCFYDCAGLTEVSVGDKISKIPSQAFHYCPSLKTVTLGAS
-451 VSYFDSY
+451 VSDIGYY
-458 AFNGV
+458 AFRN
-463 SPEKLYINAPTPPG
+463 SSIEKLYVNSPTPPG
-477 VYSSGVFG
+477 VYNNDVFG
-485 STSGTLYVPEYSMVS
+485 STRGTLYVPEYSMVS

-550 SFIVNGNKEQTLGR
+550 SFIVNGNKEQTLGS
-564 FVAHYNNSA
+564 FVAYYNNTS

-578 SRCNNMTST
+578 SRCNNMSST
-587 GSEVRYYLDDRYWY
+587 ASEARYWMNSGYWY

-612 DITTIYG
+612 DIYAWSG
-619 NQVAVRYYDSE
+619 NQVAIRYYDSE
-630 ARAAGSTSN
+630 TRATGSISN

-652 QGYIFK
+652 QGYIFRV
-658 TSSDDHVCMPA
+658 SSADYVCMPA

-722 TVWNSVNKTYN
+722 TVWNSDNSTYN
-733 AYSIADDAFALHP
+733 AYSIADDDFALRP
-746 MEAFFVQKP
+746 MQAFFVQKP

-769 ITSTIDHS
+769 ITSTIDHP

-783 AGKAASRRFIELELS
+783 AGKAVSRRFIELELS

-811 PQAQETFDANNDA
+811 PQAKETFDANNDA

>member
-15 GVSNVW
+15 GVSNLW
-21 AQETDWSS
+21 AQETDWSP

-49 WSLADGVLT
+49 WNLANGSLI
-58 STNKGV
+58 STNKAHS
-64 GGSSS
+64 SSS
-69 TFKISL
+69 TFKITFS
-75 TCEHLAQ
+75 CESAIYFHMQ
-82 IQWRYSVSSESG
+82 YGTSSEG
-94 YDKLTIKH
+94 TYDKLTVVLDERTFTCS
-102 NGVELGTY
+102 GTVSSFDFVELQP
-110 SGEKEF
+110 GEH
-116 QYYTIDVLAG
+116 VL
-126 THELTFT
+126 TLT
-133 YSKDGSTDTGR
+133 YSKDGSGSSGSDQVWVSSLKLTDMETG
-144 DEAQISTISIRSWGL
+144 IPVIGL
-159 EAVEINLSAPGQ
+159 AAPGQ
-171 LGEEAVAAVGTLPQ
+171 LGEEAIAQFGTLPK
-185 MVSMRL
+185 VDVLRL
-191 QGTLNKEDWNAISNM
+191 KGSLNKEDWTTIKNM
-206 TGLKYVDLTETTLT
+206 TYLCYLDMSETTVT
-220 EIPERGFANCKV
+220 EIPAEAFTNTSIRT
-232 QEIKWPKNLK
+232 IKWPANLK
-242 VIGKAAFCSG
+242 VIGGKAFY
-252 SGNNYYY
+252 NK
-259 GYLKGHLVLPET
+259 YLRGHLVLPET
-271 LDSIGPA
+271 LDSIGPS
-278 AFYASPIQKV
+278 AFYRNYIDSV
-288 TMPHKTVALTSKI
+288 SMPHKQIAFANDIFRENSNLTK
-301 FQNCSS
+301 
-307 LKEVEFNSCS
+307 VEFNSCA
-317 SYITSEMFKSCNSLQ
+317 SYMTNNMFYS
-332 SVSDADSVK
+332 
-341 AVYNGAFYGCTSLST
+341 
-356 LGTKNPKSVA
+356 
-366 DYAFY
+366 
-371 ECKKLDSIGLS
+371 CKKLRSVSGMECVKTIGGSVFAGCDSLRTVGNIVPTMIGNNAFYACRKLESFDLS
-382 EVTSLGLCAFYSCQS
+382 QVTSVGEGAFQSCHTFKSVHMPNVTSLGDLCFYDCAGLTEVSVGDKVSQIAREAFRSCPS
-397 LKTVDMPKVS
+397 LKTV
-407 SMSESCFSSCSALTS
+407 
-422 VSIGDKLSTI
+422 
-432 PSSAFS
+432 
-438 GCSAL
+438 
-443 KTITLGAS
+443 TLGAS
-451 VSYFDSY
+451 VSYIDYY
-458 AFNGV
+458 AFSNSSV
-463 SPEKLYINAPTPPG
+463 EKLYVNSPTPPG
-477 VYSSGVFG
+477 VYNNDVFG

-541 NVMMYGNGS
+541 NVMMNTGS
-550 SFIVNGNKEQTLGR
+550 SFIVNGNKEQTLGS
-564 FVAHYNNSA
+564 FVAYYNNGV
-573 SSSII
+573 SSSVI

-587 GSEVRYYLDDRYWY
+587 GSEARYWMNSGYWY

-612 DITTIYG
+612 DITTISG
-619 NQVAVRYYDSE
+619 NQVAIRYYDSE
-630 ARAAGSTSN
+630 ARATGSTSN
-639 WKDVAPDATLKAG
+639 WKDVAPEATLKAG
-652 QGYIFK
+652 QGYIFRV
-658 TSSDDHVCMPA
+658 SSADYVCMPA

-722 TVWNSVNKTYN
+722 TVWNSDNRTYN
-733 AYSIADDAFALHP
+733 AYSIADDDFALRP

-769 ITSTIDHS
+769 TDSNIDHS

-798 NGITDDHT
+798 NGTTDDHT

-839 QGDEAY
+839 LGDEAY

>member
-15 GVSNVW
+15 GVSNLW
-21 AQETDWSS
+21 AQETDWSP

-36 GITYT
+36 GVTYT

-49 WSLADGVLT
+49 WNLANGSLI
-58 STNKGV
+58 STNKAHS
-64 GGSSS
+64 SSS
-69 TFKISL
+69 TFKITFS
-75 TCEHLAQ
+75 CESAIYFHMQ
-82 IQWRYSVSSESG
+82 YGTSSEG
-94 YDKLTIKH
+94 TYDKLTVVLDERTFTCS
-102 NGVELGTY
+102 GTVSSFEFVELQP
-110 SGEKEF
+110 GEH
-116 QYYTIDVLAG
+116 VL
-126 THELTFT
+126 TLT
-133 YSKDGSTDTGR
+133 YSKDGSGSSGSDQVWVSSLKLTDMETG
-144 DEAQISTISIRSWGL
+144 IPVIGL
-159 EAVEINLSAPGQ
+159 AAPGQ
-171 LGEEAVAAVGTLPQ
+171 LGEEAIAQFGTLPK
-185 MVSMRL
+185 VDVLRL
-191 QGTLNKEDWNAISNM
+191 KGSLNKEDWTTIKNM
-206 TGLKYVDLTETTLT
+206 TYLCYLDMSETTVT
-220 EIPERGFANCKV
+220 EIPAEAFTNTSIRT
-232 QEIKWPKNLK
+232 IKWPANLK
-242 VIGKAAFCSG
+242 VIGGKAFY
-252 SGNNYYY
+252 NK
-259 GYLKGHLVLPET
+259 YLRGHLVLPET
-271 LDSIGPA
+271 LDSIGPS
-278 AFYASPIQKV
+278 AFYRNYIDSV
-288 TMPHKTVALTSKI
+288 SMPHKQIAFANDIFRENSNLTK
-301 FQNCSS
+301 
-307 LKEVEFNSCS
+307 VEFNSCA
-317 SYITSEMFKSCNSLQ
+317 SYMTNNMFYS
-332 SVSDADSVK
+332 
-341 AVYNGAFYGCTSLST
+341 
-356 LGTKNPKSVA
+356 
-366 DYAFY
+366 
-371 ECKKLDSIGLS
+371 CKKLRSVSGMECVKTIGGSVFAGCDSLRTVGNIVPTMIGNNAFYACRKLESFDLS
-382 EVTSLGLCAFYSCQS
+382 QVTSVGEGAFQSCHTFKSVHMPNVTSLGDLCFYDCAGLTEVSVGDKISKIPNQAFSSCPS
-397 LKTVDMPKVS
+397 LKTV
-407 SMSESCFSSCSALTS
+407 
-422 VSIGDKLSTI
+422 
-432 PSSAFS
+432 
-438 GCSAL
+438 
-443 KTITLGAS
+443 TLGAS
-451 VSYFDSY
+451 VSDIGYY
-458 AFNGV
+458 AFRNSSV
-463 SPEKLYINAPTPPG
+463 EKLYVNSPTPPG
-477 VYSSGVFG
+477 VYNNDVFG

-520 TSLALNGKLSL
+520 TSLTLSGKLSL

-541 NVMMYGNGS
+541 NVMMNTGS
-550 SFIVNGNKEQTLGR
+550 SFIVNGNKEQTLGS
-564 FVAHYNNSA
+564 FVAYYNNGV
-573 SSSII
+573 SSSVI

-587 GSEVRYYLDDRYWY
+587 ASEARYWMNSGYWY

-612 DITTIYG
+612 DITTISG
-619 NQVAVRYYDSE
+619 NQVAIRYYDSE
-630 ARAAGSTSN
+630 ARATGSTSN
-639 WKDVAPDATLKAG
+639 WKDVAPEATLKAG
-652 QGYIFK
+652 QGYIFRV
-658 TSSDDHVCMPA
+658 SSADYVCMPA

-722 TVWNSVNKTYN
+722 TVWNSDNSTYN
-733 AYSIADDAFALHP
+733 AYSIADDDFALHP

-831 ITAQIFSV
+831 VTAQIFSV

-904 RFVLRITTDP
+904 RFVLRITTAP

>member
-21 AQETDWSS
+21 AQETDWSP

-36 GITYT
+36 GVTYT

-49 WSLADGVLT
+49 WNLANGYLI
-58 STNKGV
+58 STNKV
-64 GGSSS
+64 DKSSS
-69 TFKISL
+69 TFKITFS
-75 TCEHLAQ
+75 CES
-82 IQWRYSVSSESG
+82 SVLFGMNYGTSTESG
-94 YDKLTIKH
+94 YDKLTVVLDG
-102 NGVELGTY
+102 NSFTCSGTASSDEFTELQP
-110 SGEKEF
+110 GEH
-116 QYYTIDVLAG
+116 VL
-126 THELTFT
+126 TLT
-133 YSKDGSTDTGR
+133 YSKDGSGSSGSDQVWVSRLALMDQETGIPVI
-144 DEAQISTISIRSWGL
+144 DLA
-159 EAVEINLSAPGQ
+159 APGQ
-171 LGEEAVAAVGTLPQ
+171 LGEEAVAQFGTLPK
-185 MVSMRL
+185 VDVLRL
-191 QGTLNKEDWNAISNM
+191 KGSLNKEDWATIKNM
-206 TGLKYVDLTETTLT
+206 TGLSYLDMTETTVT
-220 EIPERGFANCKV
+220 EIPAEAFTNNRIKT
-232 QEIKWPKNLK
+232 IKWPANLK
-242 VIGKAAFCSG
+242 VIGGKAF
-252 SGNNYYY
+252 YEK
-259 GYLKGHLVLPET
+259 YLKGHLVLPET
-271 LDSIGPA
+271 LDSIGPS
-278 AFYASPIQKV
+278 AFYKNSIDSV
-288 TMPHKTVALTSKI
+288 SMPHKQIAFANDIFRENSNLTK
-301 FQNCSS
+301 
-307 LKEVEFNSCS
+307 VEFNSCA
-317 SYITSEMFKSCNSLQ
+317 SYMTNNMFYSCKKLR
-332 SVSDADSVK
+332 SVSGMECVKTIGGSVFAECDSLRTVG
-341 AVYNGAFYGCTSLST
+341 NISPTTIGR
-356 LGTKNPKSVA
+356 
-366 DYAFY
+366 YAFY
-371 ECKKLDSIGLS
+371 NCKKLESFDLS
-382 EVTSLGLCAFYSCQS
+382 QVTSLGENAFNSCQS
-397 LKTVDMPKVS
+397 LKTVDMPEVS
-407 SMSESCFSSCSALTS
+407 SMGGSCFSSCSALTS
-422 VSIGDKLSTI
+422 VSIGDKLSKI

-451 VSYFDSY
+451 VSYFDSN

-477 VYSSGVFG
+477 VYSNGTFG

-520 TSLALNGKLSL
+520 TSLALNSKLSL

-541 NVMMYGNGS
+541 NVMMYANGS
-550 SFIVNGNKEQTLGR
+550 SFIINGNKEQTLGR
-564 FVAHYNNSA
+564 FVAYYNNSA
-573 SSSII
+573 SSSVI
-578 SRCNNMTST
+578 SRCNNMSST
-587 GSEVRYYLDDRYWY
+587 ASEARYWMNSGYWY

-612 DITTIYG
+612 DITTISG
-619 NQVAVRYYDSE
+619 NQVAIRYYDSE

-652 QGYIFK
+652 QGYIFRV
-658 TSSDDHVCMPA
+658 SSADYVCMPA

-722 TVWNSVNKTYN
+722 TVWNSENKTYN
-733 AYSIADDAFALHP
+733 AYSIADDDFALRP
-746 MEAFFVQKP
+746 MQAFFVQKP

-769 ITSTIDHS
+769 ITSTIDHP

>member
-15 GVSNVW
+15 GVSNLW
-21 AQETDWSS
+21 AQETDWSP

-36 GITYT
+36 GVTYT

-49 WSLADGVLT
+49 WNLANGSLI
-58 STNKGV
+58 STNKAHS
-64 GGSSS
+64 SSS
-69 TFKISL
+69 TFKITFS
-75 TCEHLAQ
+75 CESAIYFHMQ
-82 IQWRYSVSSESG
+82 YGTSSEG
-94 YDKLTIKH
+94 TYDKLTVVLDERTFTCS
-102 NGVELGTY
+102 GTVSSFDFVELQP
-110 SGEKEF
+110 GEH
-116 QYYTIDVLAG
+116 VL
-126 THELTFT
+126 TLT
-133 YSKDGSTDTGR
+133 YSKDGSGSSGSDQVWVSSLKLTDMETGIPVI
-144 DEAQISTISIRSWGL
+144 DLA
-159 EAVEINLSAPGQ
+159 APGQ
-171 LGEEAVAAVGTLPQ
+171 LGEEAIAQFGTLPK
-185 MVSMRL
+185 VDVLRL
-191 QGTLNKEDWNAISNM
+191 KGSLNKEDWTTIKNM
-206 TGLKYVDLTETTLT
+206 TTLCYLDMSETTVT
-220 EIPERGFANCKV
+220 EIPAEAFTNTSIRT
-232 QEIKWPKNLK
+232 IKWPANLK
-242 VIGKAAFCSG
+242 VIGGKAFY
-252 SGNNYYY
+252 NK
-259 GYLKGHLVLPET
+259 YLRGHLVLPET
-271 LDSIGPA
+271 LDSIGPS
-278 AFYASPIQKV
+278 AFYRNYIDSV
-288 TMPHKTVALTSKI
+288 SMPHKQIAFANDIFRENSNLTK
-301 FQNCSS
+301 
-307 LKEVEFNSCS
+307 VEFNSCA
-317 SYITSEMFKSCNSLQ
+317 SYMTNNMFYS
-332 SVSDADSVK
+332 
-341 AVYNGAFYGCTSLST
+341 
-356 LGTKNPKSVA
+356 
-366 DYAFY
+366 
-371 ECKKLDSIGLS
+371 CKKLRSVSGMECVKTIGGSVFAECDSLRTVGNIVPTMIGNNAFYACRKLESFDLS
-382 EVTSLGLCAFYSCQS
+382 QVTSVGEGAFYSCQS
-397 LKTVDMPKVS
+397 LKTVDMPEVS
-407 SMSESCFSSCSALTS
+407 SMGGSCFSSCSALTS
-422 VSIGDKLSTI
+422 VSIGDKLSKI
-432 PSSAFS
+432 PRSAFAV
-438 GCSAL
+438 CSAL

-451 VSYFDSY
+451 VSYFDY
-458 AFNGV
+458 NAFNGV

-477 VYSSGVFG
+477 VYNNNTFA

-541 NVMMYGNGS
+541 NVMMNTGS

-564 FVAHYNNSA
+564 FVAYYNYGA

-587 GSEVRYYLDDRYWY
+587 ASEARYWMNSGYWY

-612 DITTIYG
+612 DITTISG
-619 NQVAVRYYDSE
+619 NQVAIRYYDSE

-639 WKDVAPDATLKAG
+639 WKDVAPEATLRAG
-652 QGYIFK
+652 QGYIFRV
-658 TSSDDHVCMPA
+658 SSADYVCMPA

-722 TVWNSVNKTYN
+722 TVWNSDNSTYN
-733 AYSIADDAFALHP
+733 AYSIADDDFALRP
-746 MEAFFVQKP
+746 MQAFFVQKP

-839 QGDEAY
+839 LGDEAY
-845 AIKESPFAAGQAEI
+845 AIKEAPFAAGQAEI

>member
-15 GVSNVW
+15 GVSNLW
-21 AQETDWSS
+21 AQETDWSP

-36 GITYT
+36 GVTYT

-49 WSLADGVLT
+49 WNLANGSLI
-58 STNKGV
+58 STNKAHS
-64 GGSSS
+64 SSS
-69 TFKISL
+69 TFKITFS
-75 TCEHLAQ
+75 CESAIYFHMQ
-82 IQWRYSVSSESG
+82 YGTSSEG
-94 YDKLTIKH
+94 TYDKLTVVLDERTFTCS
-102 NGVELGTY
+102 GTVSSFDFVELQP
-110 SGEKEF
+110 GEH
-116 QYYTIDVLAG
+116 VL
-126 THELTFT
+126 TLT
-133 YSKDGSTDTGR
+133 YSKDGSGSSGSDQVWVSSLKLTDMETG
-144 DEAQISTISIRSWGL
+144 IPVIGL
-159 EAVEINLSAPGQ
+159 AAPGQ
-171 LGEEAVAAVGTLPQ
+171 LGEEAIAQFGTLPK
-185 MVSMRL
+185 VDVLRL
-191 QGTLNKEDWNAISNM
+191 KGSLNKEDWTTIKNM
-206 TGLKYVDLTETTLT
+206 TYLCYLDMSETTVT
-220 EIPERGFANCKV
+220 EIPAEAFTNTSIRT
-232 QEIKWPKNLK
+232 IKWPANLK
-242 VIGKAAFCSG
+242 VIGGKAFY
-252 SGNNYYY
+252 NK
-259 GYLKGHLVLPET
+259 YLRGHLVLPET
-271 LDSIGPA
+271 LDSIGPS
-278 AFYASPIQKV
+278 AFYRNYIDSV
-288 TMPHKTVALTSKI
+288 SMPHKQIAFANDIFRENSNLTK
-301 FQNCSS
+301 
-307 LKEVEFNSCS
+307 VEFNSCA
-317 SYITSEMFKSCNSLQ
+317 SYMTNNMFYS
-332 SVSDADSVK
+332 
-341 AVYNGAFYGCTSLST
+341 
-356 LGTKNPKSVA
+356 
-366 DYAFY
+366 
-371 ECKKLDSIGLS
+371 CKKLRSVSGMECVKTIGGSVFAGCDSLRTVGNIVPTMIGNNAFYACRKLESFDLS
-382 EVTSLGLCAFYSCQS
+382 QVTSVGEGAFQSCHTFKSVHMPNVTSLGDLCFYDCAGLTEVSVGDKISKIPNQAFSSCPS
-397 LKTVDMPKVS
+397 LKTV
-407 SMSESCFSSCSALTS
+407 
-422 VSIGDKLSTI
+422 
-432 PSSAFS
+432 
-438 GCSAL
+438 
-443 KTITLGAS
+443 TLGAS
-451 VSYFDSY
+451 VSDIGYY
-458 AFNGV
+458 AFRNSSV
-463 SPEKLYINAPTPPG
+463 EKLYVNSPTPPG
-477 VYSSGVFG
+477 VYNNDVFG

-550 SFIVNGNKEQTLGR
+550 SFIVNGNKEQTLGS
-564 FVAHYNNSA
+564 FVAYYNNGV
-573 SSSII
+573 SSSVI

-587 GSEVRYYLDDRYWY
+587 GSEARYWMNSGYWY

-612 DITTIYG
+612 DITTISG
-619 NQVAVRYYDSE
+619 NQVAIRYYDSE
-630 ARAAGSTSN
+630 ARATGSTSN
-639 WKDVAPDATLKAG
+639 WKDVAPEATLKAG
-652 QGYIFK
+652 QGYIFRV
-658 TSSDDHVCMPA
+658 SSADYVCMPA

-722 TVWNSVNKTYN
+722 TVWNSDNRTYN
-733 AYSIADDAFALHP
+733 AYSIADDDFALRP

-769 ITSTIDHS
+769 TDSNIDHS

-798 NGITDDHT
+798 NGTTDDHT

-839 QGDEAY
+839 LGDEAY

>member
-15 GVSNVW
+15 GVSNLW
-21 AQETDWSS
+21 AQETDWSP

-36 GITYT
+36 GVTYT
-41 CENDEAYP
+41 CENDETYP
-49 WSLADGVLT
+49 WNLANGYLI
-58 STNKGV
+58 STNKV
-64 GGSSS
+64 DRSSS
-69 TFKISL
+69 TFKI
-75 TCEHLAQ
+75 TFNCESAVLF
-82 IQWRYSVSSESG
+82 YMNYGTSTESG
-94 YDKLTIKH
+94 YDKLTVVLDG
-102 NGVELGTY
+102 NSFTS
-110 SGEKEF
+110 SGEVSSGETTEL
-116 QYYTIDVLAG
+116 QPGEHVL
-126 THELTFT
+126 TLT
-133 YSKDGSTDTGR
+133 YSKDGSGTGGS
-144 DEAQISTISIRSWGL
+144 DQVWVYHLALMDPETGIPVIDLA
-159 EAVEINLSAPGQ
+159 APGQ
-171 LGEEAVAAVGTLPQ
+171 LGEEAVAQFGTLPK
-185 MVSMRL
+185 VDVLRL
-191 QGTLNKEDWNAISNM
+191 KGTLNAEDWKTMKNL
-206 TGLKYVDLTETTLT
+206 TGLRYLDMTETTVT
-220 EIPERGFANCKV
+220 EIPAEAFTNNSI
-232 QEIKWPKNLK
+232 QTIKWPANLK
-242 VIGKAAFCSG
+242 VIGGKAF
-252 SGNNYYY
+252 YDKI
-259 GYLKGHLVLPET
+259 LKGHLVLPET
-271 LDSIGPA
+271 LDSIGPS
-278 AFYASPIQKV
+278 AFYRNNIDSV
-288 TMPHKTVALTSKI
+288 SMPHKQIALANGIFSQNTNLKTVK
-301 FQNCSS
+301 
-307 LKEVEFNSCS
+307 FNSCS
-317 SYITSEMFKSCNSLQ
+317 SYMPSSMFYNCTSLQ
-332 SVSDADSVK
+332 SVSGTESVK
-341 AVYNGAFYGCTSLST
+341 AVYGYAFFQCRELTSAGAMIPTA
-356 LGTKNPKSVA
+356 LG
-366 DYAFY
+366 DYAFND
-371 ECKKLDSIGLS
+371 CGKLEAIDLS
-382 EVTSLGLCAFYSCQS
+382 EVTSLGERAFVSCKS
-397 LKTVDMPKVS
+397 LKTVDLPKVS
-407 SMSESCFSSCSALTS
+407 SMKEVCFNSCSALTS
-422 VSIGDKLSTI
+422 VSIGDGLSKI
-432 PSSAFS
+432 PSSAFA

-451 VSYFDSY
+451 VSYFDSN
-458 AFNGV
+458 AFSGV

-477 VYSSGVFG
+477 VYNNDTFG

-520 TSLALNGKLSL
+520 TSLALSGKLSL

-541 NVMMYGNGS
+541 NVMMNTGS
-550 SFIVNGNKEQTLGR
+550 SFIVNGNKEQTLGS
-564 FVAHYNNSA
+564 FVAYYNNSA

-578 SRCNNMTST
+578 SRCNNMSST
-587 GSEVRYYLDDRYWY
+587 ASEARYRMNSGYWY

-612 DITTIYG
+612 DITTISG

-630 ARAAGSTSN
+630 ARATGSTSN

-652 QGYIFK
+652 QGYIFRV
-658 TSSDDHVCMPA
+658 SSADYVCMPA

-722 TVWNSVNKTYN
+722 TVWNSDNRTYN
-733 AYSIADDAFALHP
+733 AYSIADDDFALRP

-755 DGVEAITFQPEGRQ
+755 DGVEAITFQPVGRQ
-769 ITSTIDHS
+769 ITSTIDHP

-783 AGKAASRRFIELELS
+783 AGKAASRRFVELELS

-859 GMWFPADGQYV
+859 GMWFPANGQYV

-875 ADVKVELMDNGAVV
+875 ADVKVELMDNGTVV

>member
-21 AQETDWSS
+21 AQETDWSP
-29 LFTRVSE
+29 LFTRVCE
-36 GITYT
+36 GFTYT

-49 WSLADGVLT
+49 WKLANGSLI
-58 STNKGV
+58 STNKAHS
-64 GGSSS
+64 SSS
-69 TFKISL
+69 TFKITFS
-75 TCEHLAQ
+75 CESAIYFHMQ
-82 IQWRYSVSSESG
+82 YGTSSEG
-94 YDKLTIKH
+94 TYDKLTVVLDERTFTCS
-102 NGVELGTY
+102 GTVSSFDFVELQP
-110 SGEKEF
+110 GEH
-116 QYYTIDVLAG
+116 VL
-126 THELTFT
+126 TLT
-133 YSKDGSTDTGR
+133 YSKDGSGTGGSDQVWVSSLKLTDMETGIPVI
-144 DEAQISTISIRSWGL
+144 DLA
-159 EAVEINLSAPGQ
+159 APGQ
-171 LGEEAVAAVGTLPQ
+171 LGEEAIAQYGTLSQ
-185 MVSMRL
+185 VDVLCLKGS
-191 QGTLNKEDWNAISNM
+191 LNKEDWTTIKNM
-206 TGLKYVDLTETTLT
+206 TNLCYLDMSETTVT
-220 EIPERGFANCKV
+220 EIPAEAFTNTPIRTIMLPA
-232 QEIKWPKNLK
+232 NLK
-242 VIGKAAFCSG
+242 VIGGKAF
-252 SGNNYYY
+252 YDK
-259 GYLKGHLVLPET
+259 YLRGHLVLPET
-271 LDSIGPA
+271 LDSIGPS
-278 AFYASPIQKV
+278 AFYRNYIDSV
-288 TMPHKTVALTSKI
+288 SMPHKQIAFANDIFRENSNLTK
-301 FQNCSS
+301 
-307 LKEVEFNSCS
+307 VEFNSCA
-317 SYITSEMFKSCNSLQ
+317 SYMTNNMFYS
-332 SVSDADSVK
+332 
-341 AVYNGAFYGCTSLST
+341 
-356 LGTKNPKSVA
+356 
-366 DYAFY
+366 
-371 ECKKLDSIGLS
+371 CKKLRSVSGMECVKTIGGSVFAGCDSLRTVGNIVPTMIGNNAFNACKKLESLDLS
-382 EVTSLGLCAFYSCQS
+382 QVTSLGEYAFYSCQS
-397 LKTVDMPKVS
+397 LKTVDMPEVS
-407 SMSESCFSSCSALTS
+407 SMGGSCFSSCSALTS
-422 VSIGDKLSTI
+422 VSIGDNLSKI

-451 VSYFDSY
+451 VSYFDSN

-477 VYSSGVFG
+477 VYSNGTFG

-550 SFIVNGNKEQTLGR
+550 SFIVNGNKEQTLGS
-564 FVAHYNNSA
+564 FVAYYNNSA

-578 SRCNNMTST
+578 SRCNNMSST
-587 GSEVRYYLDDRYWY
+587 ASEARYWMNSGYWY

-612 DITTIYG
+612 DITTISG
-619 NQVAVRYYDSE
+619 NQVAIRYYDSE

-639 WKDVAPDATLKAG
+639 WKDVAPEATLKAG
-652 QGYIFK
+652 QGYIFRV
-658 TSSDDHVCMPA
+658 SSADYVCMPA

-722 TVWNSVNKTYN
+722 TVWNSDNSTYN
-733 AYSIADDAFALHP
+733 AYSIADDDFALRP

-811 PQAQETFDANNDA
+811 PQAKETFDANNDA

-904 RFVLRITTDP
+904 RFVLRITTDL

>member
-21 AQETDWSS
+21 AQETDWSP

-36 GITYT
+36 GVTYT

-49 WSLADGVLT
+49 WNLANGYLI
-58 STNKGV
+58 STNKV
-64 GGSSS
+64 DKSSS
-69 TFKISL
+69 TFKITFS
-75 TCEHLAQ
+75 CES
-82 IQWRYSVSSESG
+82 SVLFGMNYGTSTESG
-94 YDKLTIKH
+94 YDKLTVVLDG
-102 NGVELGTY
+102 NSFTCSGTASSDEFTELQP
-110 SGEKEF
+110 GEH
-116 QYYTIDVLAG
+116 VL
-126 THELTFT
+126 TLT
-133 YSKDGSTDTGR
+133 YSKDGSGSSGSDQVWVSRLALMDQETGIPVI
-144 DEAQISTISIRSWGL
+144 DLA
-159 EAVEINLSAPGQ
+159 APGQ
-171 LGEEAVAAVGTLPQ
+171 LGEEAVAQFGTLPK
-185 MVSMRL
+185 VDVLRL
-191 QGTLNKEDWNAISNM
+191 KGSLNKEDWATIKNM
-206 TGLKYVDLTETTLT
+206 TGLSYLDMTETTVT
-220 EIPERGFANCKV
+220 EIPAEAFTNNRI
-232 QEIKWPKNLK
+232 QTIKWPANLK
-242 VIGKAAFCSG
+242 VIGGKAF
-252 SGNNYYY
+252 YDK
-259 GYLKGHLVLPET
+259 YLKGHLVLPET
-271 LDSIGPA
+271 LDSIGPS
-278 AFYASPIQKV
+278 AFYKNTIDSV
-288 TMPHKTVALTSKI
+288 SMPHKQIAFANDIFRENPNLTK
-301 FQNCSS
+301 
-307 LKEVEFNSCS
+307 VEFNSCA
-317 SYITSEMFKSCNSLQ
+317 SYMTNNMFYSCKRLR
-332 SVSDADSVK
+332 SVSGMECVKTIGGSVFAHCDSLRTVG
-341 AVYNGAFYGCTSLST
+341 NISPTTIGQ
-356 LGTKNPKSVA
+356 
-366 DYAFY
+366 YAFY
-371 ECKKLDSIGLS
+371 NCKKLESFDLS
-382 EVTSLGLCAFYSCQS
+382 QVTSVGEDAFYSCQS
-397 LKTVDMPKVS
+397 LKTVDMPEVS
-407 SMSESCFSSCSALTS
+407 SMGGSCFSSCSALTS
-422 VSIGDKLSTI
+422 VSIGDKLSKI

-451 VSYFDSY
+451 VSYFDSN

-477 VYSSGVFG
+477 VYSNGTFG

-520 TSLALNGKLSL
+520 TSLALNSKLSL

-541 NVMMYGNGS
+541 NVMMYANGS
-550 SFIVNGNKEQTLGR
+550 SFIINGNKEQTLGR
-564 FVAHYNNSA
+564 FVAYYNNSA
-573 SSSII
+573 SSSVI
-578 SRCNNMTST
+578 SRCNNMSST
-587 GSEVRYYLDDRYWY
+587 ASEARYWMNSGYWY

-612 DITTIYG
+612 DITTISG
-619 NQVAVRYYDSE
+619 NQVAIRYYDSE

-652 QGYIFK
+652 QGYIFRV
-658 TSSDDHVCMPA
+658 SSADYVCMPA

-722 TVWNSVNKTYN
+722 TVWNSENKTYN
-733 AYSIADDAFALHP
+733 AYSIADDDFALRP
-746 MEAFFVQKP
+746 MQAFFVQKP

-769 ITSTIDHS
+769 ITSTIDHP

-914 TAIEGVDGNDASA
+914 TAIEGVNGNDASA

>member
-21 AQETDWSS
+21 AQETDWSP
-29 LFTRVSE
+29 LFTRVCE
-36 GITYT
+36 GVTYT

-49 WSLADGVLT
+49 WNLANGYLI
-58 STNKGV
+58 STNKAHN
-64 GGSSS
+64 SSS
-69 TFKISL
+69 TFKITFS
-75 TCEHLAQ
+75 CES
-82 IQWRYSVSSESG
+82 SVFFYMTYGTSTESG
-94 YDKLTIKH
+94 YDKLTVVLDGSTSVCSGTASSDEFK
-102 NGVELGTY
+102 ELQP
-110 SGEKEF
+110 GEH
-116 QYYTIDVLAG
+116 VLA
-126 THELTFT
+126 LT
-133 YSKDGSTDTGR
+133 YSKDGSGTGGS
-144 DEAQISTISIRSWGL
+144 DQVWVSGL
-159 EAVEINLSAPGQ
+159 SFFDKETGIPVIDLAAPGQ
-171 LGEEAVAAVGTLPQ
+171 LGEEAVAQFGTLPK
-185 MVSMRL
+185 VDVLRL
-191 QGTLNKEDWNAISNM
+191 KGSLNKEDWATIKNM
-206 TGLKYVDLTETTLT
+206 TGLSYLDMTETTVT
-220 EIPERGFANCKV
+220 EIPAEAFTNNRIKT
-232 QEIKWPKNLK
+232 IKWPANLK
-242 VIGKAAFCSG
+242 VIGGKAFYDKS
-252 SGNNYYY
+252 
-259 GYLKGHLVLPET
+259 LRGHLVLPET
-271 LDSIGPA
+271 LDSIGPS
-278 AFYASPIQKV
+278 AFYKNSIESV
-288 TMPHKTVALTSKI
+288 SMPHKQIAFANDIFRENPNLTK
-301 FQNCSS
+301 
-307 LKEVEFNSCS
+307 VEFNSCA
-317 SYITSEMFKSCNSLQ
+317 SYMTNNMFYSCKKLR
-332 SVSDADSVK
+332 SVSGMECVKTIGGSVFAECDSLRTVGDI
-341 AVYNGAFYGCTSLST
+341 VPTTIGR
-356 LGTKNPKSVA
+356 
-366 DYAFY
+366 YAFY
-371 ECKKLDSIGLS
+371 NCKKLESFDLS
-382 EVTSLGLCAFYSCQS
+382 QVTSVGEYAFQSCHTFKSVHMPNVTSLGNLCFYDCAGLTEVSVGDKISQIAREAFRSCPS
-397 LKTVDMPKVS
+397 LKTV
-407 SMSESCFSSCSALTS
+407 
-422 VSIGDKLSTI
+422 
-432 PSSAFS
+432 
-438 GCSAL
+438 
-443 KTITLGAS
+443 TLGAS
-451 VSYFDSY
+451 VSYIDYY
-458 AFNGV
+458 AFSNSSV
-463 SPEKLYINAPTPPG
+463 EKLYVNSPTPPG
-477 VYSSGVFG
+477 VYNNDVFG

-520 TSLALNGKLSL
+520 TSLTLNGKLSL

-541 NVMMYGNGS
+541 NVKMNPGS
-550 SFIVNGNKEQTLGR
+550 SFIVNGNKDQALG
-564 FVAHYNNSA
+564 FFAADYNNDV

-587 GSEVRYYLDDRYWY
+587 ASEVRYYLDDRYWY

-612 DITTIYG
+612 DIYAWKG
-619 NQVAVRYYDSE
+619 NQVAIRYYDSE

-733 AYSIADDAFALHP
+733 AYSIADDDFALHP

-777 AGVKAM
+777 ASVKAM

-845 AIKESPFAAGQAEI
+845 AIKEAPFAAGQAEI

>member
-15 GVSNVW
+15 GVSNLW
-21 AQETDWSS
+21 AQETDWSP

-36 GITYT
+36 GVTYT
-41 CENDEAYP
+41 CENDETYP
-49 WSLADGVLT
+49 WNLANGYLI
-58 STNKGV
+58 STNKV
-64 GGSSS
+64 DRSSS
-69 TFKISL
+69 TFKI
-75 TCEHLAQ
+75 TFNCESAVLF
-82 IQWRYSVSSESG
+82 YMNYGTSTESG
-94 YDKLTIKH
+94 YDKLTVVLDG
-102 NGVELGTY
+102 NSFTS
-110 SGEKEF
+110 SGEVSSGETTEL
-116 QYYTIDVLAG
+116 QPGEHVL
-126 THELTFT
+126 TLT
-133 YSKDGSTDTGR
+133 YSKDGSGTGGS
-144 DEAQISTISIRSWGL
+144 DQVWVYHLALMDPETGIPVIDLA
-159 EAVEINLSAPGQ
+159 APGQ
-171 LGEEAVAAVGTLPQ
+171 LGEEAVAQFGTLPK
-185 MVSMRL
+185 VDVLRL
-191 QGTLNKEDWNAISNM
+191 KGTLNAEDWKTMKNL
-206 TGLKYVDLTETTLT
+206 TGLRYLDMTETTVT
-220 EIPERGFANCKV
+220 EIPAEAFTNNSI
-232 QEIKWPKNLK
+232 QTIKWPANLK
-242 VIGKAAFCSG
+242 VIGGKAF
-252 SGNNYYY
+252 YDKI
-259 GYLKGHLVLPET
+259 LKGHLVLPET
-271 LDSIGPA
+271 LDSIGPS
-278 AFYASPIQKV
+278 AFYRNYIDSV
-288 TMPHKTVALTSKI
+288 SMPHKQIALANGIFSQNTNLKTVK
-301 FQNCSS
+301 
-307 LKEVEFNSCS
+307 FNSCS
-317 SYITSEMFKSCNSLQ
+317 SYMPSSMFYNCTSLQ
-332 SVSDADSVK
+332 SVSGTESVK
-341 AVYNGAFYGCTSLST
+341 AVYGYAFFQCRELTSAGAMIPTA
-356 LGTKNPKSVA
+356 LG
-366 DYAFY
+366 DYAFND
-371 ECKKLDSIGLS
+371 CGKLEAIDLS
-382 EVTSLGLCAFYSCQS
+382 EVTSLGERAFVSCKS
-397 LKTVDMPKVS
+397 LKTVDLPKVS
-407 SMSESCFSSCSALTS
+407 SMKEVCFNSCSALTS
-422 VSIGDKLSTI
+422 VSIGDGLSKI
-432 PSSAFS
+432 PSSAFA

-451 VSYFDSY
+451 VSYFDSN
-458 AFNGV
+458 AFSGV

-477 VYSSGVFG
+477 VYNNDTFG

-520 TSLALNGKLSL
+520 TSLALSGKLSL

-541 NVMMYGNGS
+541 NVMMNTGS
-550 SFIVNGNKEQTLGR
+550 SFIVNGNKEQTLGS
-564 FVAHYNNSA
+564 FVAYYNNSA

-578 SRCNNMTST
+578 SRCNNMSST
-587 GSEVRYYLDDRYWY
+587 ASEARYRMNSGYWY

-612 DITTIYG
+612 DITTISG

-630 ARAAGSTSN
+630 ARATGSTSN

-652 QGYIFK
+652 QGYIFRV
-658 TSSDDHVCMPA
+658 SSADYVCMPA

-722 TVWNSVNKTYN
+722 TVWNTDNSTYN
-733 AYSIADDAFALHP
+733 AYSIADDDFALRP
-746 MEAFFVQKP
+746 MQAFFVQKP
-755 DGVEAITFQPEGRQ
+755 DGVEAITFQPVGRQ
-769 ITSTIDHS
+769 ITSTIDHP

-783 AGKAASRRFIELELS
+783 AGKAASRRFVELELS

-875 ADVKVELMDNGAVV
+875 ADVKVELMDNGTVV

>member
-21 AQETDWSS
+21 AQETDWSP

-49 WSLADGVLT
+49 WNLANGSLI
-58 STNKGV
+58 STNKV
-64 GGSSS
+64 DKSSS
-69 TFKISL
+69 TFKI
-75 TCEHLAQ
+75 TFNCESAVLF
-82 IQWRYSVSSESG
+82 RMNYGTSTESG
-94 YDKLTIKH
+94 YDKLTVVLDG
-102 NGVELGTY
+102 NSFTCSGSASSVEFTELQP
-110 SGEKEF
+110 GEH
-116 QYYTIDVLAG
+116 VL
-126 THELTFT
+126 TLT
-133 YSKDGSTDTGR
+133 YSKDGSGSSGR
-144 DEAQISTISIRSWGL
+144 DQVWVYRLALMDQETGIPVIDLA
-159 EAVEINLSAPGQ
+159 APGQ
-171 LGEEAVAAVGTLPQ
+171 LGEEAVAQFGTLPK
-185 MVSMRL
+185 VDVLRL
-191 QGTLNKEDWNAISNM
+191 KGSLNKEDWATIKNM
-206 TGLKYVDLTETTLT
+206 TGLEYLDMTETTVT
-220 EIPERGFANCKV
+220 EIPAEAFTKNQIRY
-232 QEIKWPKNLK
+232 IKWPANLK
-242 VIGKAAFCSG
+242 VIGGNAFNG
-252 SGNNYYY
+252 I
-259 GYLKGHLVLPET
+259 YLKGHLVLPET
-271 LDSIGPA
+271 LDSIGPS
-278 AFYASPIQKV
+278 AFYKNSIDSV
-288 TMPHKTVALTSKI
+288 SMPHKQIAFANDIFRENSNLTK
-301 FQNCSS
+301 
-307 LKEVEFNSCS
+307 VEFNSCA
-317 SYITSEMFKSCNSLQ
+317 SYMTNNMFYSCKRLR
-332 SVSDADSVK
+332 SVSGMECVKTIGGSVFAECDSLRTVGNI
-341 AVYNGAFYGCTSLST
+341 APTTVGR
-356 LGTKNPKSVA
+356 
-366 DYAFY
+366 YAFY
-371 ECKKLDSIGLS
+371 NCKKLESFDLS
-382 EVTSLGLCAFYSCQS
+382 QVTSVGENAFNSCQS
-397 LKTVDMPKVS
+397 LKTVDMPEVS
-407 SMSESCFSSCSALTS
+407 SMGGSCFSSCYALTS
-422 VSIGDKLSTI
+422 VSIGDKLSEI
-432 PSSAFS
+432 PNSAFS
-438 GCSAL
+438 GCRAL

-451 VSYFDSY
+451 VSYFDSN

-463 SPEKLYINAPTPPG
+463 SPEKLYINAPTPPS
-477 VYSSGVFG
+477 VYSSSVLG

-541 NVMMYGNGS
+541 NVMMYANGS

-564 FVAHYNNSA
+564 FVAYYNNSA

-578 SRCNNMTST
+578 SRCNNMSST
-587 GSEVRYYLDDRYWY
+587 ASEARYWMNSGYWY

-612 DITTIYG
+612 DITTISG
-619 NQVAVRYYDSE
+619 NQVAIRYYDSE

-639 WKDVAPDATLKAG
+639 WKDVAPEATLKAG
-652 QGYIFK
+652 QGYIFRV
-658 TSSDDHVCMPA
+658 SSADYVCMPA

-722 TVWNSVNKTYN
+722 TVWNSDKSTYN
-733 AYSIADDAFALHP
+733 AYSIADDDFALRP
-746 MEAFFVQKP
+746 MQAFFVQKP

-769 ITSTIDHS
+769 TDSNIDHP

-904 RFVLRITTDP
+904 RFVLRITIDP